1 MSSRFPPSS
10 GFNSRDRSPQRFG
23 DRRPPVGPRGPD
35 DGPAPFGRDPPRGPR
50 ALVDSPRGGHFGGRG
65 RGYGRGDFRDRDP
78 RDRDRDRDFRD
89 NRDGP
94 PFRRDMDR
102 DWVRRDREFDPRDN
116 RIGFG
121 RGRSRS
127 PTRDF
132 RDIREPPGRD
142 FDLARM
148 RRNSRDS
155 IISASSGGPEGPPPN
170 GGHIHRGGIRGRGRG
185 DWEGGRGRG
194 RPSFLDD
201 RDLFRRRS
209 RSREQW
215 RGRDRMVDRDR
226 DRDMD
231 RDRALD
237 RDRMMDRDRDR
248 DLPRPRDR
256 DRELDRDLDRRDRF
270 DRREDWDNRRP
281 DREDRDR
288 PVDFWKRDRP
298 PSRAASRA
306 ASGST
311 TSSHPTTAPGPGPGP
326 TLADRLPD
334 HPQVDH
340 GRKPSGIPIIPTLEP
355 TRDPERNDPRA
366 TGARPDAIRLDTG
379 RPDAP
384 RPDVVRPVNVQP
396 DAPRPDAARADAVR
410 PVNVRPDAPRPD
422 ASRPDAPRPDVVRP
436 VNVRPDAPR
445 PDAPRPV
452 AVSPVN
458 VRPDAPRPDA
468 SRPDA
473 PRPDAP
479 RPDVVRPVN
488 VRPDADRPDAPRPDV
503 VRPVNVRPDAPRPDA
518 ARADAVRP
526 VDIRPDA
533 SRPDAARP
541 DAVRPVNVRPD
552 APRPDT
558 SRPDASRPDAPR
570 PDFVR
575 PINVRPDAP
584 RPDAPRSD
592 APRPDD
598 VRPDAARSGAPRPH
612 SRPDV
617 VRPDAIRPDAMK
629 NPPIIRNS
637 PPPAAPQV
645 PAFGSVAAHITNA
658 SNKDFS
664 DQRTASNS
672 TFPAE
677 RDQHAVPQ
685 WQPPQPPTGPKA
697 ERTDITQPLEPCSRF
712 EGPQEVGKQR
722 IAPPRLP
729 KPTTNLPDVSPP
741 TAPAA
746 MTRLDSGVGPNE
758 GFAAGRSNSLT
769 SSPTFAR
776 IPPPAPRALSR
787 EPSMSPRMQSSG
799 IPTGPRAL
807 KWNPSPRGRKGSK
820 QWVRPGYGRT
830 PSIPN
835 ALPKHEPV
843 DESEGVSF
851 TNEATRPLLPVEID
865 EPESGEILPHDHAR
879 EPSPVSPSL
888 NLPLRRSLSAVD
900 IQTSDANEPSGKGGI
915 DKPALIPDF
924 EGSSDEE
931 DGENIVFTQEYL
943 DERKRIFEKDMES
956 LRAELPPSPLEDS
969 AIVALLLKIQLLGM
983 VANEETAEPP
993 VEPLAEPALER
1004 PVDPL
1009 PSVEDEESADHPST
1023 ERVVSFASTPPEP
1036 DPEPITE
1043 TIIPPVVPPDE
1054 VTVEGLP
1061 FLHSGPP
1068 TPISDMDVYHDN
1080 IATQSRLRDAFSTQ
1094 LSKVQAETFRKNAIL
1109 RDEYVSHYKLWRMA
1123 IWELDRMKDKKSV
1136 TPGPASP
1143 PVSTVA
1149 TTPAPMPEGREG
1161 RRYKGNSELD
1171 FLNALKASEISAQEE
1186 LERRRIKMATA
1197 RPDLGREAIIPNML
1211 EPREVKA
1218 RIYKDVNNTIECN
1231 RALDVFGFAPPP
1243 NDFTPEEHM
1252 IFTDAFMAH
1261 PKQWGKIA
1269 ESLPGR
1275 NFQQCIVHYYLT
1287 KEEIK
1292 YKAKLSKRWSKRK
1305 GTRKGPR
1312 PKSNALI
1319 ADLSVVKPD
1328 FVGEDEPPAVTDTG
1342 RPRRAAAPT
1351 FGESAEAE
1359 SVPVGRRTQLGKDGE
1374 PVERSSRRGARGG
1387 GTRGGRR
1394 AKTATQPDPKTQV
1407 ATPQGSLPPIVSPAP
1422 LHPGSEIELVPDHI
1436 MEGYEARERERA
1448 EKESLTP
1455 IPRGRVGRGR
1465 AKEGVYVFES
1475 TEVEP
1480 SLATKQHETGYGS
1493 LQPTSYWSVPE
1504 QRDFPALL
1512 GHFGRDFEGISG
1524 WMKTKTT
1531 VMVKNFYQR
1540 RLDSGQKD
1548 FELILTDAEEKKAR
1562 GEPTGPLPI
1571 PSVAPK
1577 RRYEATPSSIIPRP
1591 LAPHGDPMAE
1601 VDEIRFPKGKA
1612 VGLSPQPMSLHGRPP
1627 SDKERNVGRY
1637 QPLAQASAASPVPS
1651 TATLI
1656 EESTRA
1662 IRAQGGPSHR
1672 IQGPRLGYFTEDRRD
1687 SSVLP
1692 HATARTQD
1700 LPMSSRHPGSL
1711 PPDMGRMEPLSAQ
1724 GYMPAQQPTSLLSS
1738 THSRHPSLTQP
1749 PGSPTQQLRP
1759 ELDISSVH
1767 RDPFAQRPYYSLA
1780 GQPIGLA
1787 QSPRPG
1793 LSPVKDVPRQSA
1805 TPAPDATRQV
1815 PAKRS
1820 NIMSILNDEPEE
1832 PQPRKRFA
1840 SEQAPS
1846 APGATPGIN
1855 PRPVYQTGAPPRHED
1870 TIISGMSQKPS
1881 SYAQQSQYQPS
1892 SRGYDYPGY
1901 GPPHGGSGTTAN
1913 NDWVARFDPRAQQT
1927 PPQPQAQS
1935 LPSQQQQSGRQ
1946 GSYSSYAATPSQ
1958 SSVPLT
1964 NLPVPSPAPTPPPTS
1979 ASQRSAYPNVFSQ
1992 ASSAQPP
1999 MASGSRDMAPQPTSY
2014 RQGSPGPR
2022 SSMAYGSRQDPPTPA
2037 QSSASLYGMH
2047 PRQSATQNAVQSH
2060 SYQQHVQTMV
2070 SGSHQPQSHRSTPV
2084 NLPGAS
2090 SQYGHNTPP
2099 PQSQAGRSM
2108 ASLASLGRSYTPPS
2122 ALHPSMSGGTMSSYA
2137 PPQSST
2143 PGSIPPL
2150 HQRPTGSLGDTGST
2164 PTHHRVYS
2172 HGSAQGGLPPPSQP
2186 PR

>member
-35 DGPAPFGRDPPRGPR
+35 DGPTPFGRDPPRGPR

-94 PFRRDMDR
+94 PFRRDLDR
-102 DWVRRDREFDPRDN
+102 DWVRRDRDFDPRDN

-132 RDIREPPGRD
+132 RDIRELPGRD
-142 FDLARM
+142 FDLVRM

-170 GGHIHRGGIRGRGRG
+170 GGHIHRGGMRGRGRG
-185 DWEGGRGRG
+185 DWDGGRGRG
-194 RPSFLDD
+194 RPPFLDD

-209 RSREQW
+209 RSREPW

-231 RDRALD
+231 RDRVLD

-298 PSRAASRA
+298 PSRADSRA

-311 TSSHPTTAPGPGPGP
+311 TSSHPPTAPGPGPAPALG
-326 TLADRLPD
+326 DRLSD

-340 GRKPSGIPIIPTLEP
+340 GRKPSTIPSTAALEP
-355 TRDPERNDPRA
+355 TRDSERNDPVGVRSSA
-366 TGARPDAIRLDTG
+366 IRPDPSRPDPSRPDPSRPDPSRPDPSRPDPSRPDPSRPDAVRPDPARPDPARPDPARPDAVRPDPNRLDSV
-379 RPDAP
+379 RPDA
-384 RPDVVRPVNVQP
+384 RPDLTRP
-396 DAPRPDAARADAVR
+396 DAVR
-410 PVNVRPDAPRPD
+410 PEPTRPEPTRSEPTRSEPTRPEPTRPEPTRPEPTRPEPTRPEPTRPEPTRLDSVRPDARQDSPRLDAPHPDTRPDAPRPD
-422 ASRPDAPRPDVVRP
+422 AV
-436 VNVRPDAPR
+436 
-445 PDAPRPV
+445 
-452 AVSPVN
+452 
-458 VRPDAPRPDA
+458 
-468 SRPDA
+468 
-473 PRPDAP
+473 
-479 RPDVVRPVN
+479 
-488 VRPDADRPDAPRPDV
+488 
-503 VRPVNVRPDAPRPDA
+503 
-518 ARADAVRP
+518 
-526 VDIRPDA
+526 
-533 SRPDAARP
+533 
-541 DAVRPVNVRPD
+541 
-552 APRPDT
+552 
-558 SRPDASRPDAPR
+558 
-570 PDFVR
+570 
-575 PINVRPDAP
+575 
-584 RPDAPRSD
+584 
-592 APRPDD
+592 
-598 VRPDAARSGAPRPH
+598 
-612 SRPDV
+612 
-617 VRPDAIRPDAMK
+617 RPDAMK
-629 NPPIIRNS
+629 SPGPITRNS

-645 PAFGSVAAHITNA
+645 PAFGSVTAPITNA
-658 SNKDFS
+658 SVNKDSS
-664 DQRTASNS
+664 DPRTEPISS
-672 TFPAE
+672 FHTE
-677 RDQHAVPQ
+677 RDRYEVPQ
-685 WQPPQPPTGPKA
+685 HQPAQPPTGPKA
-697 ERTDITQPLEPCSRF
+697 ERTEITQPFEPRSRL
-712 EGPQEVGKQR
+712 EGPREAGKQQV
-722 IAPPRLP
+722 APPRLS
-729 KPTTNLPDVSPP
+729 KPSINFPDGSPP

-746 MTRLDSGVGPNE
+746 MTRPDSGIGPNE
-758 GFAAGRSNSLT
+758 GFGAGRSNSLT

-787 EPSMSPRMQSSG
+787 EPSMSPRMKSSN

-807 KWNPSPRGRKGSK
+807 QWKAPSPRGRKGSK

-830 PSIPN
+830 PSLPN
-835 ALPKHEPV
+835 ALPKQEPI
-843 DESEGVSF
+843 DESEGVSPS
-851 TNEATRPLLPVEID
+851 NEVTRSLLPPETD
-865 EPESGEILPHDHAR
+865 EPESGEILPHEPAT

-888 NLPLRRSLSAVD
+888 TLPLRRSSSAAD
-900 IQTSDANEPSGKGGI
+900 IQTADVNEPSEQGGT

-969 AIVALLLKIQLLGM
+969 AIVALLIKIQLLGM
-983 VANEETAEPP
+983 VANEQTVEHPPKPRAEQ
-993 VEPLAEPALER
+993 VLDR

-1009 PSVEDEESADHPST
+1009 PSVEDDEVTNHPST
-1023 ERVVSFASTPPEP
+1023 ERVVSFASTLPGRE
-1036 DPEPITE
+1036 PEPIVE
-1043 TIIPPVVPPDE
+1043 TIIPPVVPPAE

-1061 FLHSGPP
+1061 FLRSGPP
-1068 TPISDMDVYHDN
+1068 TPISDLDVYHEN
-1080 IATQSRLRDAFSTQ
+1080 IATQNHLRDTFSTE
-1094 LSKVQAETFRKNAIL
+1094 LSKVQAEAFRKNTLL

-1123 IWELDRMKDKKSV
+1123 IWELDRMKDKKSM
-1136 TPGPASP
+1136 TPGPTSLPASTAP
-1143 PVSTVA
+1143 

-1218 RIYKDVNNTIECN
+1218 RIYKDVNNTIECD
-1231 RALDVFGFAPPP
+1231 RALDVFGFVPPP
-1243 NDFTPEEHM
+1243 NDFTPEEHI

-1261 PKQWGKIA
+1261 PKRWGKIA

-1292 YKAKLSKRWSKRK
+1292 YKAKLNQRWSKRGK

-1319 ADLSVVKPD
+1319 ADLGVVKPD
-1328 FVGEDEPPAVTDTG
+1328 FVGEEEPPAVTDTG

-1351 FGESAEAE
+1351 FGDSTEAE
-1359 SVPVGRRTQLGKDGE
+1359 SAPVGRRGQLGKDSE
-1374 PVERSSRRGARGG
+1374 PVERSSTRRGGRGG

-1394 AKTATQPDPKTQV
+1394 AKTTAQPDPKAQV
-1407 ATPQGSLPPIVSPAP
+1407 AVPQGDPPPIVPPAS
-1422 LHPGSEIELVPDHI
+1422 LHPGSEMELAPDHI
-1436 MEGYEARERERA
+1436 LEGYEARERERS
-1448 EKESLTP
+1448 EKESLP
-1455 IPRGRVGRGR
+1455 PMPRGRVGRGR

-1480 SLATKQHETGYGS
+1480 PLAAKQLETGYGS

-1512 GHFGRDFEGISG
+1512 GHFGRDFEGISA

-1548 FELILTDAEEKKAR
+1548 FELIATDAEEKKAR
-1562 GEPTGPLPI
+1562 GEATGPLPV

-1591 LAPHGDPMAE
+1591 LAPHGDPMTE
-1601 VDEIRFPKGKA
+1601 IDEIRFPKGKP
-1612 VGLSPQPMSLHGRPP
+1612 VGVSPQPMSLHGRPP
-1627 SDKERNVGRY
+1627 SDKDRNAGRY

-1672 IQGPRLGYFTEDRRD
+1672 IQGGPRLGYFTEERRD
-1687 SSVLP
+1687 SSTLP
-1692 HATARTQD
+1692 HATSRSQE
-1700 LPMSSRHPGSL
+1700 LPISSRHPGSM
-1711 PPDMGRMEPLSAQ
+1711 PSDMTRMEPLSAQ
-1724 GYMPAQQPTSLLSS
+1724 TYMPTQQPTSLLSS

-1759 ELDISSVH
+1759 ELDIASVH

-1780 GQPIGLA
+1780 GQPMGLA

-1793 LSPVKDVPRQSA
+1793 LSPVKDVPRPSA

-1840 SEQAPS
+1840 GEQTLS
-1846 APGATPGIN
+1846 STGATTGIN
-1855 PRPVYQTGAPPRHED
+1855 PRPVYQASGPPRHED
-1870 TIISGMSQKPS
+1870 TIMSGMPQKPS
-1881 SYAQQSQYQPS
+1881 SYAQQTQYQPS
-1892 SRGYDYPGY
+1892 SRYPEYPGY
-1901 GPPHGGSGTTAN
+1901 GPPHGGSGTSAN
-1913 NDWVARFDPRAQQT
+1913 NDWMARFDPRAQQT

-1935 LPSQQQQSGRQ
+1935 LPPQQQQRGRQ

-1958 SSVPLT
+1958 SSLT
-1964 NLPVPSPAPTPPPTS
+1964 NLPAPSPAPTPPPTN

-1992 ASSAQPP
+1992 ASAQPP
-1999 MASGSRDMAPQPTSY
+1999 MASGSRDMASQPASY
-2014 RQGSPGPR
+2014 RQASPGPR

-2047 PRQSATQNAVQSH
+2047 PRQSATPNPVQQH

-2084 NLPGAS
+2084 NLPNAS

-2122 ALHPSMSGGTMSSYA
+2122 ALHPSMSGGTIGGYA
-2137 PPQSST
+2137 PQST
-2143 PGSIPPL
+2143 APGSMPPL
-2150 HQRPTGSLGDTGST
+2150 HQRPPGSLGDTVST

>member
-23 DRRPPVGPRGPD
+23 DRRPPIGPRGPD

-65 RGYGRGDFRDRDP
+65 RGYGRGDFRDRDRDP
-78 RDRDRDRDFRD
+78 RERDRDREFRD

-102 DWVRRDREFDPRDN
+102 EWVRRDRDFDPRDN

-142 FDLARM
+142 FDLVRM

-170 GGHIHRGGIRGRGRG
+170 GGHIHRGGMRGRGRG

-194 RPSFLDD
+194 RPPFLDD
-201 RDLFRRRS
+201 RDIFRRRS
-209 RSREQW
+209 RSREPW

-270 DRREDWDNRRP
+270 DRRDDWDNRRP

-288 PVDFWKRDRP
+288 PVDFWKRERP
-298 PSRAASRA
+298 PSRADSRA

-311 TSSHPTTAPGPGPGP
+311 TSSHPPTAPGPGPGP
-326 TLADRLPD
+326 AIADRLSD
-334 HPQVDH
+334 HTQVDH
-340 GRKPSGIPIIPTLEP
+340 GRKPPSIPSTAALEP
-355 TRDPERNDPRA
+355 TRDSERNDPVAVRPSTRPDA
-366 TGARPDAIRLDTG
+366 VRPDPLRPDAARPDAIR
-379 RPDAP
+379 P
-384 RPDVVRPVNVQP
+384 
-396 DAPRPDAARADAVR
+396 DAVR
-410 PVNVRPDAPRPD
+410 PDAVRPYAPRLD
-422 ASRPDAPRPDVVRP
+422 AVRSDA
-436 VNVRPDAPR
+436 
-445 PDAPRPV
+445 
-452 AVSPVN
+452 
-458 VRPDAPRPDA
+458 
-468 SRPDA
+468 
-473 PRPDAP
+473 
-479 RPDVVRPVN
+479 
-488 VRPDADRPDAPRPDV
+488 
-503 VRPVNVRPDAPRPDA
+503 RPDAPRPDA
-518 ARADAVRP
+518 AR
-526 VDIRPDA
+526 
-533 SRPDAARP
+533 
-541 DAVRPVNVRPD
+541 
-552 APRPDT
+552 
-558 SRPDASRPDAPR
+558 
-570 PDFVR
+570 
-575 PINVRPDAP
+575 
-584 RPDAPRSD
+584 
-592 APRPDD
+592 
-598 VRPDAARSGAPRPH
+598 
-612 SRPDV
+612 
-617 VRPDAIRPDAMK
+617 PDAMK
-629 NPPIIRNS
+629 NPGPIIRNS

-645 PAFGSVAAHITNA
+645 PAFGSVTAPITNVS
-658 SNKDFS
+658 SNKDTS
-664 DQRTASNS
+664 DQRTAPNS
-672 TFPAE
+672 TFPTE
-677 RDQHAVPQ
+677 RDRYEVLQR
-685 WQPPQPPTGPKA
+685 QPAQPPTGPKA
-697 ERTDITQPLEPCSRF
+697 ERTEITQPLEPRSRP
-712 EGPQEVGKQR
+712 EGPREAGKQQV
-722 IAPPRLP
+722 AHHRLS
-729 KPTTNLPDVSPP
+729 KPSINFPDVSPP

-746 MTRLDSGVGPNE
+746 MTRPDSGVGPNE
-758 GFAAGRSNSLT
+758 GFGGARSNSLT

-787 EPSMSPRMQSSG
+787 EPSMSPRMQPSG
-799 IPTGPRAL
+799 IPTGPRAFQW
-807 KWNPSPRGRKGSK
+807 KAPSPRGRKGSK

-835 ALPKHEPV
+835 TLPKQEPA
-843 DESEGVSF
+843 DESEGVSPA
-851 TNEATRPLLPVEID
+851 NETTQPLLPPEID
-865 EPESGEILPHDHAR
+865 EPESGEILPHEPAR

-888 NLPLRRSLSAVD
+888 NLPLRRSLSVVD
-900 IQTSDANEPSGKGGI
+900 VQTSDAKEPSEQGGT
-915 DKPALIPDF
+915 DKPALIPNF

-983 VANEETAEPP
+983 VANEER
-993 VEPLAEPALER
+993 VERVLGR
-1004 PVDPL
+1004 SVDPL
-1009 PSVEDEESADHPST
+1009 PSVEDEESAEHPST
-1023 ERVVSFASTPPEP
+1023 ERVVPFASTIPERE
-1036 DPEPITE
+1036 PEPISE
-1043 TIIPPVVPPDE
+1043 TIIPPVVPPGE
-1054 VTVEGLP
+1054 VTVESLP

-1068 TPISDMDVYHDN
+1068 TPISDMDVYHEN
-1080 IATQSRLRDAFSTQ
+1080 IATQNRLKGTFSTE
-1094 LSKVQAETFRKNAIL
+1094 LSKVQAEVFRKNAVL

-1143 PVSTVA
+1143 PVSTVP

-1186 LERRRIKMATA
+1186 IERRRIKMATA
-1197 RPDLGREAIIPNML
+1197 RPDLGREAVIPNML

-1231 RALDVFGFAPPP
+1231 RALDVFGFVPPP
-1243 NDFTPEEHM
+1243 NDFTPEEHV

-1261 PKQWGKIA
+1261 PKRWGKIA

-1292 YKAKLSKRWSKRK
+1292 YKAKLNKRWSKRGK

-1319 ADLSVVKPD
+1319 ADLGVVKPD
-1328 FVGEDEPPAVTDTG
+1328 FVGEEEPPAVTDTG

-1351 FGESAEAE
+1351 FGDSTEVESA
-1359 SVPVGRRTQLGKDGE
+1359 PVGRRVQLGKDGE
-1374 PVERSSRRGARGG
+1374 PVERSSTRRGGRGG

-1394 AKTATQPDPKTQV
+1394 VKTATQPDPKAQAV
-1407 ATPQGSLPPIVSPAP
+1407 MPQGNLPPIVPPAP
-1422 LHPGSEIELVPDHI
+1422 LHPGSEMELVSDHVL
-1436 MEGYEARERERA
+1436 EGYEARERERS
-1448 EKESLTP
+1448 EKESLPP

-1480 SLATKQHETGYGS
+1480 SLATKQLESGYGS

-1512 GHFGRDFEGISG
+1512 AHFGRDFEGISAF
-1524 WMKTKTT
+1524 MKTKTT

-1562 GEPTGPLPI
+1562 GEATGPVPI

-1591 LAPHGDPMAE
+1591 LAPHGDPMTE
-1601 VDEIRFPKGKA
+1601 VDEIRFPKGKP

-1627 SDKERNVGRY
+1627 SDKDRNVGRY

-1672 IQGPRLGYFTEDRRD
+1672 IQGPRLGYFTEERRE

-1692 HATARTQD
+1692 HATSRAQE
-1700 LPMSSRHPGSL
+1700 LPMSSRHPGSV
-1711 PPDMGRMEPLSAQ
+1711 PTEMARMEPLSAQ
-1724 GYMPAQQPTSLLSS
+1724 AYMPAQQPTSLLSS
-1738 THSRHPSLTQP
+1738 THSRHASLTQT

-1767 RDPFAQRPYYSLA
+1767 RDPFAQIPYYSLA
-1780 GQPIGLA
+1780 GQPMGLA

-1793 LSPVKDVPRQSA
+1793 LSPVKDVPRPSA

-1840 SEQAPS
+1840 SEQAPF

-1855 PRPVYQTGAPPRHED
+1855 PRPVYQASGPPRHED
-1870 TIISGMSQKPS
+1870 SIMPSMPQKPS
-1881 SYAQQSQYQPS
+1881 GYAQQSQYQTS
-1892 SRGYDYPGY
+1892 SRGHSEYPGY
-1901 GPPHGGSGTTAN
+1901 GPPHGGSGTSAN
-1913 NDWVARFDPRAQQT
+1913 NDWMARFDPRAQQT

-1935 LPSQQQQSGRQ
+1935 LPPQQQQSGRQ

-1958 SSVPLT
+1958 SSLT
-1964 NLPVPSPAPTPPPTS
+1964 NLPAPSPAPTPPPTN

-1992 ASSAQPP
+1992 GSSAQPP
-1999 MASGSRDMAPQPTSY
+1999 TASGSRDVASQPASY
-2014 RQGSPGPR
+2014 RPGSPGPR
-2022 SSMAYGSRQDPPTPA
+2022 SSMAYVSRQDPPTPA

-2047 PRQSATQNAVQSH
+2047 PRQSATPNPVQPH

-2084 NLPGAS
+2084 NLAGAS

-2099 PQSQAGRSM
+2099 PQSQSGRSM

-2122 ALHPSMSGGTMSSYA
+2122 ALHPSMSGGTMGSYA
-2137 PPQSST
+2137 PPQSSA

-2150 HQRPTGSLGDTGST
+2150 QQRPAGSLGDTVST

>member
-35 DGPAPFGRDPPRGPR
+35 DGPAHFGRDPPRGPR

-102 DWVRRDREFDPRDN
+102 DWVRRDRDFDPRDN

-132 RDIREPPGRD
+132 RDIREPLGRD
-142 FDLARM
+142 FDLVRM

-155 IISASSGGPEGPPPN
+155 IMSASSGGPEGPPPN
-170 GGHIHRGGIRGRGRG
+170 GGHIHRGGMRGRGRG

-194 RPSFLDD
+194 RPPFLDD

-281 DREDRDR
+281 DREDHRAA
-288 PVDFWKRDRP
+288 DFWKRDRP
-298 PSRAASRA
+298 PSRADSRA

-311 TSSHPTTAPGPGPGP
+311 TSSHPPIAPGPGPS
-326 TLADRLPD
+326 LVDRLPD

-340 GRKPSGIPIIPTLEP
+340 GRKPSTVPSIPNLEP
-355 TRDPERNDPRA
+355 TRDSERDDPVAVRA
-366 TGARPDAIRLDTG
+366 SAGRPDAIRLDVI

-384 RPDVVRPVNVQP
+384 RPDVVRPDTV
-396 DAPRPDAARADAVR
+396 RPDAL
-410 PVNVRPDAPRPD
+410 RPDAPRQDDPRPD
-422 ASRPDAPRPDVVRP
+422 ALRPDAPRM
-436 VNVRPDAPR
+436 
-445 PDAPRPV
+445 
-452 AVSPVN
+452 
-458 VRPDAPRPDA
+458 
-468 SRPDA
+468 
-473 PRPDAP
+473 
-479 RPDVVRPVN
+479 
-488 VRPDADRPDAPRPDV
+488 
-503 VRPVNVRPDAPRPDA
+503 
-518 ARADAVRP
+518 DAVR
-526 VDIRPDA
+526 
-533 SRPDAARP
+533 
-541 DAVRPVNVRPD
+541 
-552 APRPDT
+552 
-558 SRPDASRPDAPR
+558 
-570 PDFVR
+570 
-575 PINVRPDAP
+575 
-584 RPDAPRSD
+584 SD
-592 APRPDD
+592 AT
-598 VRPDAARSGAPRPH
+598 
-612 SRPDV
+612 
-617 VRPDAIRPDAMK
+617 K
-629 NPPIIRNS
+629 NLPLIRNS

-645 PAFGSVAAHITNA
+645 PAFGSVAAPITSAPNRD
-658 SNKDFS
+658 SS
-664 DQRTASNS
+664 DQRTAPNS
-672 TFPAE
+672 AFPTE
-677 RDQHAVPQ
+677 RDRSEVPQ
-685 WQPPQPPTGPKA
+685 RQPAQPPTGPKA
-697 ERTDITQPLEPCSRF
+697 ERTDITQPVESRSRF
-712 EGPQEVGKQR
+712 EGPWEAGKQQ
-722 IAPPRLP
+722 AASPRP
-729 KPTTNLPDVSPP
+729 FKPTTNLPDVTPP
-741 TAPAA
+741 TGPAA
-746 MTRLDSGVGPNE
+746 MTRQDSSVGPNE
-758 GFAAGRSNSLT
+758 AFGAGRSNSLT
-769 SSPTFAR
+769 SSPTFTR

-807 KWNPSPRGRKGSK
+807 QWNPSPRGRKGSK

-835 ALPKHEPV
+835 ALPKQEPV
-843 DESEGVSF
+843 DESEGVSPAS
-851 TNEATRPLLPVEID
+851 EATRSLLPPHID
-865 EPESGEILPHDHAR
+865 EPESGEILPHKPAR

-888 NLPLRRSLSAVD
+888 NLPSRRSLSAVD
-900 IQTSDANEPSGKGGI
+900 IQTIDVNEPSEKRGTE
-915 DKPALIPDF
+915 KPSLIPDF
-924 EGSSDEE
+924 EGSSDED
-931 DGENIVFTQEYL
+931 DGEKIIFTQEYL

-956 LRAELPPSPLEDS
+956 LRAELPPPPLEDS
-969 AIVALLLKIQLLGM
+969 AVVALLLKIQLLGM
-983 VANEETAEPP
+983 VADEQTIER
-993 VEPLAEPALER
+993 PLAALAERVLER

-1009 PSVEDEESADHPST
+1009 PSVEDEEATDHPST
-1023 ERVVSFASTPPEP
+1023 ERVVSFVSTLPERE
-1036 DPEPITE
+1036 PEPITE
-1043 TIIPPVVPPDE
+1043 TIIPPVVRPGE
-1054 VTVEGLP
+1054 VTVESLP

-1068 TPISDMDVYHDN
+1068 TPISDMVVYHEN
-1080 IATQSRLRDAFSTQ
+1080 IATQNRLRDAFSKQ
-1094 LSKVQAETFRKNAIL
+1094 LSQWQAETFRKNAIL
-1109 RDEYVSHYKLWRMA
+1109 RDEYVSHYKHWRMA

-1143 PVSTVA
+1143 QVSTVP

-1231 RALDVFGFAPPP
+1231 RALDVFGFVPPP

-1305 GTRKGPR
+1305 GTKKGPR

-1328 FVGEDEPPAVTDTG
+1328 FVGEEEPPAVTDTG

-1359 SVPVGRRTQLGKDGE
+1359 SAPVGRRAQLGKDGE
-1374 PVERSSRRGARGG
+1374 PVERPSRRGGRGG
-1387 GTRGGRR
+1387 AARAARR
-1394 AKTATQPDPKTQV
+1394 VKTATQPDPKAQV
-1407 ATPQGSLPPIVSPAP
+1407 VASQGNLPPIVPPAP
-1422 LHPGSEIELVPDHI
+1422 VHPGSEVELPPDQI
-1436 MEGYEARERERA
+1436 LEGYESRERERA
-1448 EKESLTP
+1448 EKESSTP
-1455 IPRGRVGRGR
+1455 IPRGRVGRGKG
-1465 AKEGVYVFES
+1465 KEGVYIFES
-1475 TEVEP
+1475 TEVDP
-1480 SLATKQHETGYGS
+1480 SLTSKQLETGYGS

-1562 GEPTGPLPI
+1562 GEPTGPLPT

-1601 VDEIRFPKGKA
+1601 ADEIRFPKGKA

-1627 SDKERNVGRY
+1627 PDKERNVGRY

-1692 HATARTQD
+1692 HVTSRTQE
-1700 LPMSSRHPGSL
+1700 LPMSTRHSGSM
-1711 PPDMGRMEPLSAQ
+1711 PSDMPRMEPLSAQ
-1724 GYMPAQQPTSLLSS
+1724 GYMPAQQQTSLLSS
-1738 THSRHPSLTQP
+1738 AHSRHPSLTQP

-1759 ELDISSVH
+1759 ELDVSSVH

-1780 GQPIGLA
+1780 GQPMGLA
-1787 QSPRPG
+1787 QSPRPV
-1793 LSPVKDVPRQSA
+1793 LSPVKDVPRPSA

-1840 SEQAPS
+1840 SEQAPT
-1846 APGATPGIN
+1846 APGVTTGLN
-1855 PRPVYQTGAPPRHED
+1855 TRPVYQAGATPRHED
-1870 TIISGMSQKPS
+1870 TIMSGMSQKPPG
-1881 SYAQQSQYQPS
+1881 YAQQSQYQPS
-1892 SRGYDYPGY
+1892 SRGYEYPGY
-1901 GPPHGGSGTTAN
+1901 GTPHGGSGTSAN
-1913 NDWVARFDPRAQQT
+1913 NDWMARFDPRAQQT

-1946 GSYSSYAATPSQ
+1946 GSYSSYTATPSQ

-1964 NLPVPSPAPTPPPTS
+1964 NLPAPSPAPTPPPTN

-1992 ASSAQPP
+1992 ASSAQAP
-1999 MASGSRDMAPQPTSY
+1999 MPSGSRDMTSQPTSY

-2022 SSMAYGSRQDPPTPA
+2022 SSIPYGSRQDPPTPG

-2047 PRQSATQNAVQSH
+2047 SRQSATPTAVQSH

-2137 PPQSST
+2137 PPQSSG

-2150 HQRPTGSLGDTGST
+2150 HQRPSGSLGDTVST

-2172 HGSAQGGLPPPSQP
+2172 HGSAQGGLPPSQP
-2186 PR
+2186 R

>member
-1 MSSRFPPSS
+1 MSSRFPH
-10 GFNSRDRSPQRFG
+10 
-23 DRRPPVGPRGPD
+23 RPGSIPVTVLRID
-35 DGPAPFGRDPPRGPR
+35 LETVAPDPPRGPR

-65 RGYGRGDFRDRDP
+65 RGYGRGDFRDRDRDP

-102 DWVRRDREFDPRDN
+102 DWVRRDRDFDPRDN

-142 FDLARM
+142 FDLVRM

-155 IISASSGGPEGPPPN
+155 IISASSGGPEGPPPS
-170 GGHIHRGGIRGRGRG
+170 GGHMHRGGMRGRGRG

-194 RPSFLDD
+194 RPPFLDD

-209 RSREQW
+209 RSREPW

-298 PSRAASRA
+298 PSRADSRA

-311 TSSHPTTAPGPGPGP
+311 TSSHPPTAPGPGAGP
-326 TLADRLPD
+326 ALADRLSD

-340 GRKPSGIPIIPTLEP
+340 ARKPSIIPSTAVQEP
-355 TRDPERNDPRA
+355 TRDSERSDPVAVRPSG
-366 TGARPDAIRLDTG
+366 TRPDAV
-379 RPDAP
+379 
-384 RPDVVRPVNVQP
+384 RPDVVRPDP
-396 DAPRPDAARADAVR
+396 ARPDAVR
-410 PVNVRPDAPRPD
+410 PHAPRLDAPRL
-422 ASRPDAPRPDVVRP
+422 
-436 VNVRPDAPR
+436 
-445 PDAPRPV
+445 
-452 AVSPVN
+452 
-458 VRPDAPRPDA
+458 
-468 SRPDA
+468 
-473 PRPDAP
+473 
-479 RPDVVRPVN
+479 
-488 VRPDADRPDAPRPDV
+488 
-503 VRPVNVRPDAPRPDA
+503 DA
-518 ARADAVRP
+518 A
-526 VDIRPDA
+526 
-533 SRPDAARP
+533 RPDAARP
-541 DAVRPVNVRPD
+541 DAVRPDARPD
-552 APRPDT
+552 APRL
-558 SRPDASRPDAPR
+558 DA
-570 PDFVR
+570 
-575 PINVRPDAP
+575 
-584 RPDAPRSD
+584 
-592 APRPDD
+592 
-598 VRPDAARSGAPRPH
+598 
-612 SRPDV
+612 
-617 VRPDAIRPDAMK
+617 VRPDAIK
-629 NPPIIRNS
+629 NAGPIIRNS

-645 PAFGSVAAHITNA
+645 PAFGSVTAPITNV
-658 SNKDFS
+658 STSKDTS
-664 DQRTASNS
+664 DQPTARNS
-672 TFPAE
+672 TFPTE
-677 RDQHAVPQ
+677 GDRHGVLQR
-685 WQPPQPPTGPKA
+685 QPAQPPTGPKA
-697 ERTDITQPLEPCSRF
+697 ERTEITQPLEPRSRPD
-712 EGPQEVGKQR
+712 GPREAGKQQ
-722 IAPPRLP
+722 IAPHRLS
-729 KPTTNLPDVSPP
+729 KPSIHFPDVSPP

-746 MTRLDSGVGPNE
+746 MTRPDSGVGPNE
-758 GFAAGRSNSLT
+758 GFGGGRSNSLT

-787 EPSMSPRMQSSG
+787 EPSMSPRMQPSG

-807 KWNPSPRGRKGSK
+807 QWKASSPRGRKGSK

-835 ALPKHEPV
+835 ALPKQEPV
-843 DESEGVSF
+843 DEGEDASPADETTQPF
-851 TNEATRPLLPVEID
+851 LPHETD
-865 EPESGEILPHDHAR
+865 EPESGEILPHEPVR
-879 EPSPVSPSL
+879 EPSPASPSL
-888 NLPLRRSLSAVD
+888 NLPPRRSLSAVD
-900 IQTSDANEPSGKGGI
+900 VQTSDVNELSEQGGT

-956 LRAELPPSPLEDS
+956 LRAELPPSPLEDP
-969 AIVALLLKIQLLGM
+969 AIVTLLLKIQLLGM
-983 VANEETAEPP
+983 VANEHNVEPSP
-993 VEPLAEPALER
+993 EPLAERVLER

-1009 PSVEDEESADHPST
+1009 PSVEDEEPADHPAT
-1023 ERVVSFASTPPEP
+1023 ERVVSFASTRPERE
-1036 DPEPITE
+1036 PEPISE
-1043 TIIPPVVPPDE
+1043 TIIPPVVPPGE
-1054 VTVEGLP
+1054 VTVQNLP

-1068 TPISDMDVYHDN
+1068 TPISDMDVYHEN
-1080 IATQSRLRDAFSTQ
+1080 IATQNRLRDTFSTE
-1094 LSKVQAETFRKNAIL
+1094 LSKVQAEVFRKNALL

-1123 IWELDRMKDKKSV
+1123 IWELDRMKEKKSV

-1197 RPDLGREAIIPNML
+1197 RPDLGREAVIPNML
-1211 EPREVKA
+1211 EPREAKA

-1231 RALDVFGFAPPP
+1231 RALDVFGFVPPP
-1243 NDFTPEEHM
+1243 NDFTPEEHV

-1261 PKQWGKIA
+1261 PKRWGKIA

-1292 YKAKLSKRWSKRK
+1292 YKAKLNKRWSKRGK

-1319 ADLSVVKPD
+1319 ADLGVVKPD

-1351 FGESAEAE
+1351 FGDSTTEAE
-1359 SVPVGRRTQLGKDGE
+1359 SAPLGRRGQLGKDGE
-1374 PVERSSRRGARGG
+1374 TVERPSTRRGGRGG

-1394 AKTATQPDPKTQV
+1394 VKTTTQPDPKAQ
-1407 ATPQGSLPPIVSPAP
+1407 ATVPQGNLPPVVPPAP
-1422 LHPGSEIELVPDHI
+1422 LHPGGEMELVSDHVL
-1436 MEGYEARERERA
+1436 EGYEARERERS
-1448 EKESLTP
+1448 EKESVPP

-1480 SLATKQHETGYGS
+1480 PLATKQLETGYGP

-1512 GHFGRDFEGISG
+1512 GHFGRDFEGISA

-1562 GEPTGPLPI
+1562 GEATGPLPI

-1601 VDEIRFPKGKA
+1601 ADEIRFPKGKP

-1627 SDKERNVGRY
+1627 SDKDRNVGRY

-1672 IQGPRLGYFTEDRRD
+1672 IQGPRLGTPDILAPSWLYAAGYGTDGTFICTG
-1687 SSVLP
+1687 LY
-1692 HATARTQD
+1692 ACTAA
-1700 LPMSSRHPGSL
+1700 SF
-1711 PPDMGRMEPLSAQ
+1711 
-1724 GYMPAQQPTSLLSS
+1724 
-1738 THSRHPSLTQP
+1738 
-1749 PGSPTQQLRP
+1749 SPF
-1759 ELDISSVH
+1759 V
-1767 RDPFAQRPYYSLA
+1767 DPFASRQLDTTPPARQLSSLDQNWTSRLFTA
-1780 GQPIGLA
+1780 IPLLKDPITR
-1787 QSPRPG
+1787 SR
-1793 LSPVKDVPRQSA
+1793 DVPRPSA

-1846 APGATPGIN
+1846 VPGVTTGIN
-1855 PRPVYQTGAPPRHED
+1855 SRPAYQASGPSRHED
-1870 TIISGMSQKPS
+1870 SIMSGMPHKPS
-1881 SYAQQSQYQPS
+1881 GYTQQSQYQPP
-1892 SRGYDYPGY
+1892 SRGYSEYPGY
-1901 GPPHGGSGTTAN
+1901 GGSATSAN
-1913 NDWVARFDPRAQQT
+1913 NDWMARFDPRAQQT
-1927 PPQPQAQS
+1927 PPQPPAQS
-1935 LPSQQQQSGRQ
+1935 LPPQQQQQQQQSGRQ
-1946 GSYSSYAATPSQ
+1946 GSYSSYAAPPSQ
-1958 SSVPLT
+1958 SSLT
-1964 NLPVPSPAPTPPPTS
+1964 NLPAPSPAPTPPPTN

-1992 ASSAQPP
+1992 GSSAQPP
-1999 MASGSRDMAPQPTSY
+1999 MASGSRDMTSQLASY
-2014 RQGSPGPR
+2014 RPGSPW
-2022 SSMAYGSRQDPPTPA
+2022 PTYY
-2037 QSSASLYGMH
+2037 LYGMH
-2047 PRQSATQNAVQSH
+2047 SRQSATPNPVQPH

-2084 NLPGAS
+2084 NLAGAS

-2122 ALHPSMSGGTMSSYA
+2122 ALHPSMSGGTMGSYA
-2137 PPQSST
+2137 PPQSSA

-2150 HQRPTGSLGDTGST
+2150 HQRPPGSLGDSVST

>member
-10 GFNSRDRSPQRFG
+10 GFNSRDRSPHRFG

-65 RGYGRGDFRDRDP
+65 RGYGRGDFRDRDRDP

-102 DWVRRDREFDPRDN
+102 DWVRRDRDFDPRDN

-142 FDLARM
+142 FDLVRM

-155 IISASSGGPEGPPPN
+155 IISASSGGPEGPPPS
-170 GGHIHRGGIRGRGRG
+170 GGHMHRGGMRGRGRG

-194 RPSFLDD
+194 RPPFLDD

-209 RSREQW
+209 RSREPW
-215 RGRDRMVDRDR
+215 H
-226 DRDMD
+226 
-231 RDRALD
+231 
-237 RDRMMDRDRDR
+237 
-248 DLPRPRDR
+248 
-256 DRELDRDLDRRDRF
+256 RDLDRRDRF

-298 PSRAASRA
+298 PSRADSRA

-311 TSSHPTTAPGPGPGP
+311 TSSHPPTAPGPGAGP
-326 TLADRLPD
+326 ALADRLSD

-340 GRKPSGIPIIPTLEP
+340 ARKPSIIPSTAVQEP
-355 TRDPERNDPRA
+355 TRDSERSDPVAVRPSG
-366 TGARPDAIRLDTG
+366 TRPDAV
-379 RPDAP
+379 
-384 RPDVVRPVNVQP
+384 RPDVVRPDP
-396 DAPRPDAARADAVR
+396 ARPDAVR
-410 PVNVRPDAPRPD
+410 PHAPRLDAPRL
-422 ASRPDAPRPDVVRP
+422 
-436 VNVRPDAPR
+436 
-445 PDAPRPV
+445 
-452 AVSPVN
+452 
-458 VRPDAPRPDA
+458 
-468 SRPDA
+468 
-473 PRPDAP
+473 
-479 RPDVVRPVN
+479 
-488 VRPDADRPDAPRPDV
+488 
-503 VRPVNVRPDAPRPDA
+503 
-518 ARADAVRP
+518 
-526 VDIRPDA
+526 
-533 SRPDAARP
+533 DAARP
-541 DAVRPVNVRPD
+541 DAVRPDARPD
-552 APRPDT
+552 APRL
-558 SRPDASRPDAPR
+558 DA
-570 PDFVR
+570 
-575 PINVRPDAP
+575 
-584 RPDAPRSD
+584 
-592 APRPDD
+592 
-598 VRPDAARSGAPRPH
+598 
-612 SRPDV
+612 
-617 VRPDAIRPDAMK
+617 VRPDAIK
-629 NPPIIRNS
+629 NAGPIIRNS

-645 PAFGSVAAHITNA
+645 PAFGSVTAPITNV
-658 SNKDFS
+658 SPSKDTS
-664 DQRTASNS
+664 DQPTARNS
-672 TFPAE
+672 TFPTE
-677 RDQHAVPQ
+677 GDRHGVLQR
-685 WQPPQPPTGPKA
+685 QPAQPPTGPKA
-697 ERTDITQPLEPCSRF
+697 ERTEITQPLEPRSRPD
-712 EGPQEVGKQR
+712 GPREAGKQQ
-722 IAPPRLP
+722 IAPHRLS
-729 KPTTNLPDVSPP
+729 KPSIHFPDVSPP

-746 MTRLDSGVGPNE
+746 MTRPDSGVGPNE
-758 GFAAGRSNSLT
+758 GFGGGRSNSLT

-787 EPSMSPRMQSSG
+787 EPSMSPRMQPSG

-807 KWNPSPRGRKGSK
+807 QWKASSPRGRKGSK

-835 ALPKHEPV
+835 ALPKQEPV
-843 DESEGVSF
+843 DEGEDASPADETTQPF
-851 TNEATRPLLPVEID
+851 LPHETD
-865 EPESGEILPHDHAR
+865 EPESGEILPHEPVR
-879 EPSPVSPSL
+879 EPSPASPSL
-888 NLPLRRSLSAVD
+888 NLPPRRSLSAVD
-900 IQTSDANEPSGKGGI
+900 VQTSDVNELSEQGGT

-956 LRAELPPSPLEDS
+956 LRAELPPSPLEDP
-969 AIVALLLKIQLLGM
+969 AIVTLLLKIQLLGM
-983 VANEETAEPP
+983 VANEHTVEPSP
-993 VEPLAEPALER
+993 EPLAERVLER

-1009 PSVEDEESADHPST
+1009 PSVEDEEPADHPAT
-1023 ERVVSFASTPPEP
+1023 ERVVSFASTRPERE
-1036 DPEPITE
+1036 PEPISE
-1043 TIIPPVVPPDE
+1043 TIIPPVVPPGE
-1054 VTVEGLP
+1054 VTVQNLP

-1068 TPISDMDVYHDN
+1068 TPISDMDVYHEN
-1080 IATQSRLRDAFSTQ
+1080 IATQNRLRDTFSTE
-1094 LSKVQAETFRKNAIL
+1094 LSKVQAEVFRKNALL

-1123 IWELDRMKDKKSV
+1123 IWELDRMKEKKSV

-1197 RPDLGREAIIPNML
+1197 RPDLGREAVIPNML
-1211 EPREVKA
+1211 EPREAKA

-1231 RALDVFGFAPPP
+1231 RALDVFGFVPPP
-1243 NDFTPEEHM
+1243 NDFTPEEHV

-1261 PKQWGKIA
+1261 PKRWGKIA

-1292 YKAKLSKRWSKRK
+1292 YKAKLNKRWSKRGK

-1319 ADLSVVKPD
+1319 ADLGVVKPD

-1351 FGESAEAE
+1351 FGDSTTEAE
-1359 SVPVGRRTQLGKDGE
+1359 SAPLGRRGQLGKDGE
-1374 PVERSSRRGARGG
+1374 TVERPSTRRGGRGG

-1394 AKTATQPDPKTQV
+1394 VKTTTQPDPKAQAIV
-1407 ATPQGSLPPIVSPAP
+1407 PQGNLPPVVPPAP
-1422 LHPGSEIELVPDHI
+1422 LHPGGEMELVSDHVL
-1436 MEGYEARERERA
+1436 EGYEARERERS
-1448 EKESLTP
+1448 EKESVPP

-1480 SLATKQHETGYGS
+1480 PLATKQLETGYGP

-1512 GHFGRDFEGISG
+1512 GHFGRDFEGISA

-1562 GEPTGPLPI
+1562 GEATGPLPI

-1601 VDEIRFPKGKA
+1601 ADEIRFPKGKP

-1627 SDKERNVGRY
+1627 SDKDRNVGRY

-1692 HATARTQD
+1692 HATSRAQE
-1700 LPMSSRHPGSL
+1700 LPISSRHPGSM
-1711 PPDMGRMEPLSAQ
+1711 PQDMARMEPLSAQ
-1724 GYMPAQQPTSLLSS
+1724 AYMPAQQPASLLSS
-1738 THSRHPSLTQP
+1738 THSRHASLTQP

-1780 GQPIGLA
+1780 GQPMGLA

-1793 LSPVKDVPRQSA
+1793 LSPVKDVPRPSA

-1846 APGATPGIN
+1846 APGVTTGIN
-1855 PRPVYQTGAPPRHED
+1855 PRPAYQASGPSRHED
-1870 TIISGMSQKPS
+1870 SIMSGMPQKPS
-1881 SYAQQSQYQPS
+1881 GYTQQSQYQPP
-1892 SRGYDYPGY
+1892 SRGYSEYPGY
-1901 GPPHGGSGTTAN
+1901 GGSTTSAN
-1913 NDWVARFDPRAQQT
+1913 NDWMARFDPRAQQT
-1927 PPQPQAQS
+1927 PPQPPAQS
-1935 LPSQQQQSGRQ
+1935 LPPQQQQQQSGRQ
-1946 GSYSSYAATPSQ
+1946 GSYSSYAAPPSQ
-1958 SSVPLT
+1958 SSLT
-1964 NLPVPSPAPTPPPTS
+1964 NLPAPSPAPTPPPTN

-1992 ASSAQPP
+1992 GSSAQPP
-1999 MASGSRDMAPQPTSY
+1999 MASGSRDMTSQLASY
-2014 RQGSPGPR
+2014 RPGSPGPR
-2022 SSMAYGSRQDPPTPA
+2022 TSMPYASRQDPPTPA

-2047 PRQSATQNAVQSH
+2047 SRQSATPNPVQPH

-2084 NLPGAS
+2084 NLAGAS

-2122 ALHPSMSGGTMSSYA
+2122 ALHPSMSGGTMGSYA
-2137 PPQSST
+2137 PPQSSA

-2150 HQRPTGSLGDTGST
+2150 HQRPPGSLGDSVST

>member
-10 GFNSRDRSPQRFG
+10 GFNPRDRSPQRFG
-23 DRRPPVGPRGPD
+23 DRRPPAGPRGPD

-65 RGYGRGDFRDRDP
+65 RGYGRGDFRDRDRDP

-102 DWVRRDREFDPRDN
+102 DWVRRDRDFDPRDN

-142 FDLARM
+142 FDLVRI

-170 GGHIHRGGIRGRGRG
+170 IGHMHRGGMRGRGRG

-194 RPSFLDD
+194 RPPFLDD

-209 RSREQW
+209 RSREPW

-237 RDRMMDRDRDR
+237 RDRVMDRDRDR
-248 DLPRPRDR
+248 DLPRPRER

-298 PSRAASRA
+298 PSRADSRA

-311 TSSHPTTAPGPGPGP
+311 TSSHAPTAPGPGPGP
-326 TLADRLPD
+326 TLADRLPE

-340 GRKPSGIPIIPTLEP
+340 SRKSSTILSTTALET
-355 TRDPERNDPRA
+355 TRDSEGNDPIAVR
-366 TGARPDAIRLDTG
+366 TSGTRLDAV
-379 RPDAP
+379 RPEAVRP
-384 RPDVVRPVNVQP
+384 EAVRPEAVRPEAVRPEAVRPEAVRPDVVR
-396 DAPRPDAARADAVR
+396 
-410 PVNVRPDAPRPD
+410 
-422 ASRPDAPRPDVVRP
+422 SDVVRP
-436 VNVRPDAPR
+436 H
-445 PDAPRPV
+445 
-452 AVSPVN
+452 
-458 VRPDAPRPDA
+458 A
-468 SRPDA
+468 SRL
-473 PRPDAP
+473 
-479 RPDVVRPVN
+479 
-488 VRPDADRPDAPRPDV
+488 
-503 VRPVNVRPDAPRPDA
+503 
-518 ARADAVRP
+518 DAV
-526 VDIRPDA
+526 
-533 SRPDAARP
+533 RP
-541 DAVRPVNVRPD
+541 DAVRPH
-552 APRPDT
+552 PRP
-558 SRPDASRPDAPR
+558 A
-570 PDFVR
+570 
-575 PINVRPDAP
+575 
-584 RPDAPRSD
+584 APRSD
-592 APRPDD
+592 A
-598 VRPDAARSGAPRPH
+598 VRSDG
-612 SRPDV
+612 
-617 VRPDAIRPDAMK
+617 MK
-629 NPPIIRNS
+629 NPGPIIRNS

-645 PAFGSVAAHITNA
+645 PAFGSVTSPITNA
-658 SNKDFS
+658 SSNKVFS
-664 DQRTASNS
+664 DQRTAPNS
-672 TFPAE
+672 TLPTE
-677 RDQHAVPQ
+677 RDRYEVPQ
-685 WQPPQPPTGPKA
+685 RQPAQPPTGPKA
-697 ERTDITQPLEPCSRF
+697 ERIESIQPLEPRSRP
-712 EGPQEVGKQR
+712 ERPRETGKHQVV
-722 IAPPRLP
+722 PPRLS
-729 KPTTNLPDVSPP
+729 KPSINFPDVSPP

-746 MTRLDSGVGPNE
+746 MTRPDPGAGPNE
-758 GFAAGRSNSLT
+758 GFGAGRSNSLT
-769 SSPTFAR
+769 SSPTFSR

-787 EPSMSPRMQSSG
+787 EPSMSPQMQSSG

-807 KWNPSPRGRKGSK
+807 QWKAPSPRGRKGSK
-820 QWVRPGYGRT
+820 QWVRPGYGRI
-830 PSIPN
+830 PSISN
-835 ALPKHEPV
+835 ALPKQEPV
-843 DESEGVSF
+843 EESEGVSPA
-851 TNEATRPLLPVEID
+851 NEATRPLLAPEID
-865 EPESGEILPHDHAR
+865 DPESGEILPHEPAR
-879 EPSPVSPSL
+879 EPSPVSPPL
-888 NLPLRRSLSAVD
+888 NLPPRRSLSAVD
-900 IQTSDANEPSGKGGI
+900 IQTSDANEPSEMSGT

-943 DERKRIFEKDMES
+943 DDRKRIFEKDMES

-983 VANEETAEPP
+983 VANEKTVENPP
-993 VEPLAEPALER
+993 EPLAEPPTERVLEQ
-1004 PVDPL
+1004 PVDPV
-1009 PSVEDEESADHPST
+1009 PSVEDEEPVDHSTT
-1023 ERVVSFASTPPEP
+1023 ERVVSFPSTLPERE
-1036 DPEPITE
+1036 PEPITE
-1043 TIIPPVVPPDE
+1043 TIIPPMVPPDE
-1054 VTVEGLP
+1054 VTIESLP

-1068 TPISDMDVYHDN
+1068 IPISDMDVYHEN
-1080 IATQSRLRDAFSTQ
+1080 ITIQNRLRDTFSTE
-1094 LSKVQAETFRKNAIL
+1094 LSKVQARTFRKNALL

-1123 IWELDRMKDKKSV
+1123 IWELDRMKEKKSV
-1136 TPGPASP
+1136 TPGPAFSP
-1143 PVSTVA
+1143 ISTVP

-1218 RIYKDVNNTIECN
+1218 RIYKDVNNNIECN
-1231 RALDVFGFAPPP
+1231 MALDVFGFVPPP
-1243 NDFTPEEHM
+1243 NDFTPEEHI

-1292 YKAKLSKRWSKRK
+1292 YKAKLSKRWNKRSK

-1312 PKSNALI
+1312 PKSNALT
-1319 ADLSVVKPD
+1319 ADMGVVKPD
-1328 FVGEDEPPAVTDTG
+1328 HVGEEEPPAVTDTG

-1351 FGESAEAE
+1351 FGDSTEVEST
-1359 SVPVGRRTQLGKDGE
+1359 PIGRRGQLGKDGE
-1374 PVERSSRRGARGG
+1374 PVDRPSTRRGGRGG
-1387 GTRGGRR
+1387 GTRGARR
-1394 AKTATQPDPKTQV
+1394 VKSTTQPDPKTHV
-1407 ATPQGSLPPIVSPAP
+1407 VMPQGNLPPIVPPTP
-1422 LHPGSEIELVPDHI
+1422 LHPGSEMDLASDHI
-1436 MEGYEARERERA
+1436 LEGYEAREQERS
-1448 EKESLTP
+1448 EKESIPP
-1455 IPRGRVGRGR
+1455 ISRGRVGRGR

-1480 SLATKQHETGYGS
+1480 FLGTKQLETGYGS

-1562 GEPTGPLPI
+1562 GEATGPLPV

-1601 VDEIRFPKGKA
+1601 VDEIRFPKGKP
-1612 VGLSPQPMSLHGRPP
+1612 VGLSPQPMSLHGRPL
-1627 SDKERNVGRY
+1627 SDKDRNVGRY

-1672 IQGPRLGYFTEDRRD
+1672 VQGPRLGYFTEDRRD
-1687 SSVLP
+1687 SSGLP
-1692 HATARTQD
+1692 HGASRAQE
-1700 LPMSSRHPGSL
+1700 LAISSRHPDSM
-1711 PPDMGRMEPLSAQ
+1711 PTDMARMEPLSTQ
-1724 GYMPAQQPTSLLSS
+1724 GYIPAQQPTSHLSS
-1738 THSRHPSLTQP
+1738 THSRHASLTQT
-1749 PGSPTQQLRP
+1749 PGSPSLQLRP

-1780 GQPIGLA
+1780 GQPMGLP

-1793 LSPVKDVPRQSA
+1793 LSPVKDVPRPSA

-1846 APGATPGIN
+1846 VPGATSGIN
-1855 PRPVYQTGAPPRHED
+1855 PRPIYQASGPPRHED
-1870 TIISGMSQKPS
+1870 TIMSGMSQKPS
-1881 SYAQQSQYQPS
+1881 GYAQQSQYQPS
-1892 SRGYDYPGY
+1892 SRGYSEYSGY
-1901 GPPHGGSGTTAN
+1901 GPPHGGSGTSN
-1913 NDWVARFDPRAQQT
+1913 NDWMARFDPRAQQT
-1927 PPQPQAQS
+1927 PPQPQAPS
-1935 LPSQQQQSGRQ
+1935 LPPQQQQSGRQ
-1946 GSYSSYAATPSQ
+1946 GSYSSYAANPGQ
-1958 SSVPLT
+1958 SSLT
-1964 NLPVPSPAPTPPPTS
+1964 NLSAPSPAPTPPPIN

-1992 ASSAQPP
+1992 GSSAQPP
-1999 MASGSRDMAPQPTSY
+1999 MASGSRDMASQPGSY

-2022 SSMAYGSRQDPPTPA
+2022 PGMVYGSRQDPPTPA

-2047 PRQSATQNAVQSH
+2047 PRQSATPNPVQPH

-2122 ALHPSMSGGTMSSYA
+2122 ALHSSMSGGTMGGYA
-2137 PPQSST
+2137 PPQSSA

-2150 HQRPTGSLGDTGST
+2150 HQRPPGSLGDPVST
-2164 PTHHRVYS
+2164 QTHHRVYS
-2172 HGSAQGGLPPPSQP
+2172 HGSAQGVLPPPSQP

>member
-65 RGYGRGDFRDRDP
+65 RGYGRGDFRDRDRDP

-89 NRDGP
+89 NRDVP

-102 DWVRRDREFDPRDN
+102 DWVRRDRDFDPRDN

-132 RDIREPPGRD
+132 RDVREPPGRD
-142 FDLARM
+142 FDLVRM

-170 GGHIHRGGIRGRGRG
+170 GGHMHRGGMRGRGRG

-194 RPSFLDD
+194 RPPFLDD

-209 RSREQW
+209 RSREPW

-248 DLPRPRDR
+248 ELPRPR

-270 DRREDWDNRRP
+270 ERREDWENRRP

-298 PSRAASRA
+298 PSRADSRT

-311 TSSHPTTAPGPGPGP
+311 TSSHPPTALGPGPGP
-326 TLADRLPD
+326 ALTDRLLD

-340 GRKPSGIPIIPTLEP
+340 GRKPSTIPNTAALES
-355 TRDPERNDPRA
+355 TRDPERNDPIAVRTSA
-366 TGARPDAIRLDTG
+366 ARPDAPRLDSV

-384 RPDVVRPVNVQP
+384 RPDV
-396 DAPRPDAARADAVR
+396 AV
-410 PVNVRPDAPRPD
+410 A
-422 ASRPDAPRPDVVRP
+422 
-436 VNVRPDAPR
+436 
-445 PDAPRPV
+445 
-452 AVSPVN
+452 
-458 VRPDAPRPDA
+458 
-468 SRPDA
+468 
-473 PRPDAP
+473 
-479 RPDVVRPVN
+479 
-488 VRPDADRPDAPRPDV
+488 
-503 VRPVNVRPDAPRPDA
+503 RPDAPRPDA
-518 ARADAVRP
+518 ARPEAPPSDAVRP
-526 VDIRPDA
+526 
-533 SRPDAARP
+533 
-541 DAVRPVNVRPD
+541 
-552 APRPDT
+552 
-558 SRPDASRPDAPR
+558 
-570 PDFVR
+570 
-575 PINVRPDAP
+575 
-584 RPDAPRSD
+584 
-592 APRPDD
+592 D
-598 VRPDAARSGAPRPH
+598 V
-612 SRPDV
+612 
-617 VRPDAIRPDAMK
+617 MK
-629 NPPIIRNS
+629 NPAPIIRSS

-645 PAFGSVAAHITNA
+645 PAFGSVPAPITNA
-658 SNKDFS
+658 SSNNDSS
-664 DQRTASNS
+664 DQRAAPNS
-672 TFPAE
+672 TLPTVHDRYE
-677 RDQHAVPQ
+677 VPQ
-685 WQPPQPPTGPKA
+685 RHPAQPPTGPKA
-697 ERTDITQPLEPCSRF
+697 DRTEITQPVEPRSRF
-712 EGPQEVGKQR
+712 EGPREAGKQQV
-722 IAPPRLP
+722 APRLSQP
-729 KPTTNLPDVSPP
+729 SINLPDVSPP

-746 MTRLDSGVGPNE
+746 MTRPDTGVGPNE
-758 GFAAGRSNSLT
+758 GFGTGRSNSLT
-769 SSPTFAR
+769 SSPTLAR

-807 KWNPSPRGRKGSK
+807 QWSPRSRKGSK

-835 ALPKHEPV
+835 TQPKKEPV
-843 DESEGVSF
+843 DDNESVSPA
-851 TNEATRPLLPVEID
+851 NEASGLLLPPEID
-865 EPESGEILPHDHAR
+865 EPESGEILPHEPTK
-879 EPSPVSPSL
+879 EPSPVSPSS
-888 NLPLRRSLSAVD
+888 NLPPRRVLSAVD
-900 IQTSDANEPSGKGGI
+900 IQASDANEPSEHGGA
-915 DKPALIPDF
+915 DKPALMPDF

-956 LRAELPPSPLEDS
+956 LRAELPSLPLEDS
-969 AIVALLLKIQLLGM
+969 AIVALLLKIQLLGK
-983 VANEETAEPP
+983 VANEQTVEH
-993 VEPLAEPALER
+993 VLEPLAERVSER

-1009 PSVEDEESADHPST
+1009 PSVEDEESADRPGT
-1023 ERVVSFASTPPEP
+1023 ERVVSFASTLPEHE
-1036 DPEPITE
+1036 PEPISE
-1043 TIIPPVVPPDE
+1043 NIIPPVVPHEE
-1054 VTVEGLP
+1054 VTLESLP

-1068 TPISDMDVYHDN
+1068 TPISNMEVYHEN
-1080 IATQSRLRDAFSTQ
+1080 IATQNRLRDAFSTQ
-1094 LSKVQAETFRKNAIL
+1094 LSMVQAEVFRKNAIL
-1109 RDEYVSHYKLWRMA
+1109 REEYVSHYKLWRMA

-1143 PVSTVA
+1143 PVSTVPS
-1149 TTPAPMPEGREG
+1149 TPAPMPEGREG

-1186 LERRRIKMATA
+1186 IERRRIKMATA

-1211 EPREVKA
+1211 EPREAKA

-1231 RALDVFGFAPPP
+1231 RALDVFGFVPPP
-1243 NDFTPEEHM
+1243 NDFTPEEHI

-1261 PKQWGKIA
+1261 PKRWGKIA

-1292 YKAKLSKRWSKRK
+1292 YKAKLNKRWSKRGK

-1319 ADLSVVKPD
+1319 ADLGVVKPD
-1328 FVGEDEPPAVTDTG
+1328 FVAEEEPPAVTDTG

-1351 FGESAEAE
+1351 FGDSTEVESA
-1359 SVPVGRRTQLGKDGE
+1359 PVGRRGQLGKDGE
-1374 PVERSSRRGARGG
+1374 PVERSSTRRGGRGG

-1394 AKTATQPDPKTQV
+1394 VKTTTQPDPKTQV
-1407 ATPQGSLPPIVSPAP
+1407 VIPQGNLPPIVPPTP
-1422 LHPGSEIELVPDHI
+1422 LHTGNEMELVSDQI
-1436 MEGYEARERERA
+1436 LEGYEARERERA
-1448 EKESLTP
+1448 EKESLPP

-1480 SLATKQHETGYGS
+1480 PLANKQLETGYGS

-1548 FELILTDAEEKKAR
+1548 FELILNDAEEKKTR
-1562 GEPTGPLPI
+1562 GEPTGPLPV

-1601 VDEIRFPKGKA
+1601 VDEIRFPKGKP

-1627 SDKERNVGRY
+1627 SDKERNASRY

-1672 IQGPRLGYFTEDRRD
+1672 VQGPRLGYFTEDRRD
-1687 SSVLP
+1687 SSVMP
-1692 HATARTQD
+1692 HATSRAQE
-1700 LPMSSRHPGSL
+1700 LPMSSRHPGSM
-1711 PPDMGRMEPLSAQ
+1711 PPDMARMEPLSAQ
-1724 GYMPAQQPTSLLSS
+1724 AYMPAQQPTSHLSS

-1780 GQPIGLA
+1780 GQPMGLA

-1793 LSPVKDVPRQSA
+1793 LSPVKDVAHPST
-1805 TPAPDATRQV
+1805 TPAPDATRQI

-1840 SEQAPS
+1840 SEQAPPT
-1846 APGATPGIN
+1846 PGATPGMN
-1855 PRPVYQTGAPPRHED
+1855 PRPVYQAGGPPRHED
-1870 TIISGMSQKPS
+1870 TVMSGMPQKS
-1881 SYAQQSQYQPS
+1881 SGYPQQSQYQPS
-1892 SRGYDYPGY
+1892 SRGYPEYPGY
-1901 GPPHGGSGTTAN
+1901 GPPHGGSGTSAN
-1913 NDWVARFDPRAQQT
+1913 NDWMARFDPRAQQT
-1927 PPQPQAQS
+1927 PPQPPAQS
-1935 LPSQQQQSGRQ
+1935 LPPQQPQSGRQ
-1946 GSYSSYAATPSQ
+1946 GSYSSYTATPSQ

-1964 NLPVPSPAPTPPPTS
+1964 NLPAPSPAPTPPPTN

-1992 ASSAQPP
+1992 NSSAQPP
-1999 MASGSRDMAPQPTSY
+1999 MASGSRDMVSQPASY

-2047 PRQSATQNAVQSH
+2047 PRQSATPNPAQQH

-2070 SGSHQPQSHRSTPV
+2070 SGTHQSQPHRSTPV

-2122 ALHPSMSGGTMSSYA
+2122 GLHPSMSGGTMSSYA
-2137 PPQSST
+2137 PSQSSA

-2150 HQRPTGSLGDTGST
+2150 HQRPPGSLGDTAPT

>member
-65 RGYGRGDFRDRDP
+65 RGYGRGDFRDRDL

-94 PFRRDMDR
+94 PFRRDLDR
-102 DWVRRDREFDPRDN
+102 DWVRRDRDFDPRDN

-142 FDLARM
+142 FDLVRM

-170 GGHIHRGGIRGRGRG
+170 GGHIHRGGMRGRGRG

-194 RPSFLDD
+194 RPPFLDD

-209 RSREQW
+209 RSREPW

-231 RDRALD
+231 RDRVLD

-298 PSRAASRA
+298 PSRADSRA

-311 TSSHPTTAPGPGPGP
+311 TSSHPPTAPGPGPAP
-326 TLADRLPD
+326 ALADRLSD

-340 GRKPSGIPIIPTLEP
+340 GRKPSTIPSTAALEP
-355 TRDPERNDPRA
+355 TRDSERNDPVA
-366 TGARPDAIRLDTG
+366 
-379 RPDAP
+379 
-384 RPDVVRPVNVQP
+384 VRSS
-396 DAPRPDAARADAVR
+396 AVR
-410 PVNVRPDAPRPD
+410 PDP
-422 ASRPDAPRPDVVRP
+422 
-436 VNVRPDAPR
+436 
-445 PDAPRPV
+445 
-452 AVSPVN
+452 
-458 VRPDAPRPDA
+458 
-468 SRPDA
+468 
-473 PRPDAP
+473 
-479 RPDVVRPVN
+479 
-488 VRPDADRPDAPRPDV
+488 
-503 VRPVNVRPDAPRPDA
+503 
-518 ARADAVRP
+518 
-526 VDIRPDA
+526 
-533 SRPDAARP
+533 ARP
-541 DAVRPVNVRPD
+541 DAVRPDPVRPD
-552 APRPDT
+552 A
-558 SRPDASRPDAPR
+558 
-570 PDFVR
+570 
-575 PINVRPDAP
+575 VRPDA
-584 RPDAPRSD
+584 
-592 APRPDD
+592 
-598 VRPDAARSGAPRPH
+598 VRPDAV
-612 SRPDV
+612 RPDAV
-617 VRPDAIRPDAMK
+617 RPDAVRSDTVRPDTVRPDTTRSDAVRPDPTRPDAVRPDAVRPDTVRPDAVRPDAVRPDAIRPDAVRPDAVRPDAVRPDPTRPDAVRPNAVHPSAPRLDAPRLDAVRPDAMK
-629 NPPIIRNS
+629 SPGPITRNS

-645 PAFGSVAAHITNA
+645 PAFGSVTAPITNA
-658 SNKDFS
+658 SANEDSS
-664 DQRTASNS
+664 DQRTEPIS
-672 TFPAE
+672 TFPTE
-677 RDQHAVPQ
+677 RDRYEGPQ
-685 WQPPQPPTGPKA
+685 RQPAQPPTGPKA
-697 ERTDITQPLEPCSRF
+697 ERNEITQPLEPRSRL
-712 EGPQEVGKQR
+712 EGPREAGKHQVV
-722 IAPPRLP
+722 PPRLS
-729 KPTTNLPDVSPP
+729 KPSINFPDVSPP

-746 MTRLDSGVGPNE
+746 MTRPDSGVGPNE
-758 GFAAGRSNSLT
+758 GFGAGRSNSLT

-787 EPSMSPRMQSSG
+787 EPSMSPRMKSSN

-807 KWNPSPRGRKGSK
+807 QWKAPSPRGRKGSK

-830 PSIPN
+830 PSLPN
-835 ALPKHEPV
+835 TLPKQEPI
-843 DESEGVSF
+843 DESEGVLPA
-851 TNEATRPLLPVEID
+851 NEATRSLLPPETD
-865 EPESGEILPHDHAR
+865 EPESGEILPHEPAR

-900 IQTSDANEPSGKGGI
+900 IQITDVNEPSEQSGT

-956 LRAELPPSPLEDS
+956 LRAELPPPPLEDS
-969 AIVALLLKIQLLGM
+969 AIVALLIKIQLLGM
-983 VANEETAEPP
+983 VANEQTVEHPSKPAAEQ
-993 VEPLAEPALER
+993 VLDRL
-1004 PVDPL
+1004 VDPL
-1009 PSVEDEESADHPST
+1009 PSVEDEELTNRPST
-1023 ERVVSFASTPPEP
+1023 ERVVSFASTLPERE
-1036 DPEPITE
+1036 PEPIVE
-1043 TIIPPVVPPDE
+1043 TIIPPVVSPAE
-1054 VTVEGLP
+1054 VTVENLP
-1061 FLHSGPP
+1061 FLRSGPP
-1068 TPISDMDVYHDN
+1068 TPISDMDVYHEN
-1080 IATQSRLRDAFSTQ
+1080 IATQNHLRDTFSTE
-1094 LSKVQAETFRKNAIL
+1094 LSKVQAEAFRKNALL
-1109 RDEYVSHYKLWRMA
+1109 RDEYVSHYKIWRMA
-1123 IWELDRMKDKKSV
+1123 IWELDRMKDKKSM
-1136 TPGPASP
+1136 TPGPTSLPASTAP
-1143 PVSTVA
+1143 
-1149 TTPAPMPEGREG
+1149 TTPASMPEGREG

-1231 RALDVFGFAPPP
+1231 RALDVFGFVPPP
-1243 NDFTPEEHM
+1243 NDFTPEEHI

-1261 PKQWGKIA
+1261 PKRWGKIA

-1292 YKAKLSKRWSKRK
+1292 YKAKLNQRWSKRGK

-1319 ADLSVVKPD
+1319 ADLGVVKPD
-1328 FVGEDEPPAVTDTG
+1328 FVGEEEPPAVTDTG

-1351 FGESAEAE
+1351 FGDSTEAE
-1359 SVPVGRRTQLGKDGE
+1359 SAPVGRRGQLGKDGE
-1374 PVERSSRRGARGG
+1374 PVERSSTRRGGRGG

-1394 AKTATQPDPKTQV
+1394 VKTTAQPDPKAQV
-1407 ATPQGSLPPIVSPAP
+1407 AMPQGDLPPIVPPAP
-1422 LHPGSEIELVPDHI
+1422 LHSGSEMESAPDHI
-1436 MEGYEARERERA
+1436 LEGYEARERERS
-1448 EKESLTP
+1448 EKESLP
-1455 IPRGRVGRGR
+1455 PMPRGRVGRGR

-1475 TEVEP
+1475 TELEP
-1480 SLATKQHETGYGS
+1480 PLAAKQLETGYGS

-1512 GHFGRDFEGISG
+1512 GHFGRDFEGISA

-1548 FELILTDAEEKKAR
+1548 FELIATDAEDKKAR
-1562 GEPTGPLPI
+1562 GEATGPLPV

-1591 LAPHGDPMAE
+1591 LAPHGDTMTE
-1601 VDEIRFPKGKA
+1601 IDEIRFPKGKP
-1612 VGLSPQPMSLHGRPP
+1612 VGLSPQPMSLHGRLP
-1627 SDKERNVGRY
+1627 SDKDRNAGRY

-1672 IQGPRLGYFTEDRRD
+1672 IQGGPRLGYFTEERRD
-1687 SSVLP
+1687 SSALP
-1692 HATARTQD
+1692 HVTSRSQE
-1700 LPMSSRHPGSL
+1700 LPISSRHPGSM
-1711 PPDMGRMEPLSAQ
+1711 PPDMTRMEPLSAQ
-1724 GYMPAQQPTSLLSS
+1724 AYMPTQQPTSLLSS

-1759 ELDISSVH
+1759 ELDIASVH

-1780 GQPIGLA
+1780 GQPMGIA

-1793 LSPVKDVPRQSA
+1793 LSPVKDVPRPSA

-1840 SEQAPS
+1840 GEQTLS
-1846 APGATPGIN
+1846 ATGAAPGIN
-1855 PRPVYQTGAPPRHED
+1855 PRPVYQASGPPRHED
-1870 TIISGMSQKPS
+1870 TIMSGMPQKPS
-1881 SYAQQSQYQPS
+1881 SYAQQTQQAQYQPS
-1892 SRGYDYPGY
+1892 SRYSEYPGY
-1901 GPPHGGSGTTAN
+1901 GPPHGGSGTSAN
-1913 NDWVARFDPRAQQT
+1913 NDWMARFDPRAQQT
-1927 PPQPQAQS
+1927 PPQPQSQT
-1935 LPSQQQQSGRQ
+1935 LPPQQQQRGRQ

-1958 SSVPLT
+1958 SSLT
-1964 NLPVPSPAPTPPPTS
+1964 NLPAPSPAPTPPPTN

-1992 ASSAQPP
+1992 ASAQPP
-1999 MASGSRDMAPQPTSY
+1999 MVSGSRDMASQPTSY
-2014 RQGSPGPR
+2014 RQASPGPR
-2022 SSMAYGSRQDPPTPA
+2022 STMAYGSRQDPPTPA

-2047 PRQSATQNAVQSH
+2047 PRQSATPNPVQQH

-2084 NLPGAS
+2084 NLPNAP

-2122 ALHPSMSGGTMSSYA
+2122 GLHPSMSGGTMGGYA
-2137 PPQSST
+2137 PQSSA
-2143 PGSIPPL
+2143 PGSMPPL
-2150 HQRPTGSLGDTGST
+2150 HQRPPGSLGDTVST

>member
-1 MSSRFPPSS
+1 MVRALLVTCRPSRVFVLHLQHDAIMSSRFPPSS

-50 ALVDSPRGGHFGGRG
+50 ALVDTPRGGHFGGRG

-102 DWVRRDREFDPRDN
+102 DWVRRDRDFDHRDN

-142 FDLARM
+142 FDLVRM

-170 GGHIHRGGIRGRGRG
+170 GGHIHRGGMRGRGRG

-194 RPSFLDD
+194 RPPFLDD

-209 RSREQW
+209 RSREPW

-226 DRDMD
+226 DRDTD
-231 RDRALD
+231 RDRVLD

-288 PVDFWKRDRP
+288 PADFWKRDRP
-298 PSRAASRA
+298 PSRADSRA

-311 TSSHPTTAPGPGPGP
+311 TSSHPPTAPGPGPAP
-326 TLADRLPD
+326 APADRLFD

-340 GRKPSGIPIIPTLEP
+340 GRKPSTIPSTVALEP
-355 TRDPERNDPRA
+355 MRDSERNDPVAVRSSA
-366 TGARPDAIRLDTG
+366 ARSS
-379 RPDAP
+379 
-384 RPDVVRPVNVQP
+384 VVRP
-396 DAPRPDAARADAVR
+396 
-410 PVNVRPDAPRPD
+410 
-422 ASRPDAPRPDVVRP
+422 
-436 VNVRPDAPR
+436 
-445 PDAPRPV
+445 
-452 AVSPVN
+452 
-458 VRPDAPRPDA
+458 
-468 SRPDA
+468 
-473 PRPDAP
+473 
-479 RPDVVRPVN
+479 
-488 VRPDADRPDAPRPDV
+488 
-503 VRPVNVRPDAPRPDA
+503 
-518 ARADAVRP
+518 
-526 VDIRPDA
+526 
-533 SRPDAARP
+533 
-541 DAVRPVNVRPD
+541 
-552 APRPDT
+552 DT
-558 SRPDASRPDAPR
+558 
-570 PDFVR
+570 
-575 PINVRPDAP
+575 
-584 RPDAPRSD
+584 
-592 APRPDD
+592 
-598 VRPDAARSGAPRPH
+598 
-612 SRPDV
+612 
-617 VRPDAIRPDAMK
+617 VRPDAIRPDAIRPDAIRPDIRPDAVRPDATRPDAIRPDARLDSPRLDAVRHSAPRPDAVRSDARLDSPRLDAVRHSAPRPEAVRLDAVRHSAPRPEAVRSDARLDSPRLDAVRHSAPRLDAARPDARPDAPRLHAVHPNAMK
-629 NPPIIRNS
+629 SPGPIIRNS

-645 PAFGSVAAHITNA
+645 PAFGSVTTPITNA
-658 SNKDFS
+658 SANKDSS
-664 DQRTASNS
+664 DQRTEQNS
-672 TFPAE
+672 TFPTE
-677 RDQHAVPQ
+677 RDRYEVSQR
-685 WQPPQPPTGPKA
+685 QPAQPPTGPKA
-697 ERTDITQPLEPCSRF
+697 ERTEITQPLEPRSRV
-712 EGPQEVGKQR
+712 EGPREAGKLQV
-722 IAPPRLP
+722 APPRLS
-729 KPTTNLPDVSPP
+729 KPSINFPDVSPP

-746 MTRLDSGVGPNE
+746 MTRPDYGVGPNE
-758 GFAAGRSNSLT
+758 GFGTGRSNSLT

-787 EPSMSPRMQSSG
+787 EPSVSPRMKSSN

-807 KWNPSPRGRKGSK
+807 QWKAPSPRGRKGSK

-830 PSIPN
+830 PSLPN
-835 ALPKHEPV
+835 APPKQEPI
-843 DESEGVSF
+843 DESEGVSPA
-851 TNEATRPLLPVEID
+851 NEPTRSLLPSEIN
-865 EPESGEILPHDHAR
+865 EPESGEIPPHEPVR

-900 IQTSDANEPSGKGGI
+900 IKTSDVNEPSEQGGT

-956 LRAELPPSPLEDS
+956 LRAELPLSPLEDS
-969 AIVALLLKIQLLGM
+969 AIVAPLIKIQLLGM
-983 VANEETAEPP
+983 LANEQTVDHPPEP
-993 VEPLAEPALER
+993 VADQVLDR

-1009 PSVEDEESADHPST
+1009 PSVEDEVLANHPST
-1023 ERVVSFASTPPEP
+1023 ERVVSFASTLPERE
-1036 DPEPITE
+1036 PEPIVE
-1043 TIIPPVVPPDE
+1043 TIIPPVIPPDE
-1054 VTVEGLP
+1054 VTVESLP
-1061 FLHSGPP
+1061 FLRSGPP
-1068 TPISDMDVYHDN
+1068 TPISDMDVYHEN
-1080 IATQSRLRDAFSTQ
+1080 IATQNHLRDTFSAE
-1094 LSKVQAETFRKNAIL
+1094 LSKVQAEAFRKNALL

-1136 TPGPASP
+1136 TPGPASL
-1143 PVSTVA
+1143 PVSTA
-1149 TTPAPMPEGREG
+1149 PTTPAPMPEGREGREG

-1186 LERRRIKMATA
+1186 IERRRIKMATA
-1197 RPDLGREAIIPNML
+1197 RPDLDREAIIPNML

-1231 RALDVFGFAPPP
+1231 RALDVFGFVPPP
-1243 NDFTPEEHM
+1243 NDFTPEEHI

-1261 PKQWGKIA
+1261 PKRWGKIA

-1292 YKAKLSKRWSKRK
+1292 YKAKLNQRWSKRGK
-1305 GTRKGPR
+1305 GPRKGPR

-1319 ADLSVVKPD
+1319 ADLGVVKPD
-1328 FVGEDEPPAVTDTG
+1328 FVGEEEPPAVTDTG

-1351 FGESAEAE
+1351 FGDSAEAE
-1359 SVPVGRRTQLGKDGE
+1359 SAPIGRRGQLGKDSE
-1374 PVERSSRRGARGG
+1374 PVERSSARRGGRGG

-1394 AKTATQPDPKTQV
+1394 VKTTAQPDPKAQV
-1407 ATPQGSLPPIVSPAP
+1407 AMPQGELPPIVPAAP
-1422 LHPGSEIELVPDHI
+1422 LHPGSEMELVPDHI
-1436 MEGYEARERERA
+1436 LEGYEARERERS

-1455 IPRGRVGRGR
+1455 MPRGRVGRGR

-1480 SLATKQHETGYGS
+1480 PMAAKQLETGYGS

-1512 GHFGRDFEGISG
+1512 GHFGRDFEGISA

-1548 FELILTDAEEKKAR
+1548 FELIATDAEEKKAR
-1562 GEPTGPLPI
+1562 GETTGPLPV

-1591 LAPHGDPMAE
+1591 LAPHGDPMTE
-1601 VDEIRFPKGKA
+1601 IDEIRFPKGKP
-1612 VGLSPQPMSLHGRPP
+1612 VGLSPQPMSLHGRLP
-1627 SDKERNVGRY
+1627 SDKDRNIGRY

-1672 IQGPRLGYFTEDRRD
+1672 IQGGPRLGYFTEERRD
-1687 SSVLP
+1687 SSALS
-1692 HATARTQD
+1692 HATSRSQE
-1700 LPMSSRHPGSL
+1700 LPISSRHPGSM
-1711 PPDMGRMEPLSAQ
+1711 PPDMTRMEPLSAQ
-1724 GYMPAQQPTSLLSS
+1724 AYIPTQQPTSLLSS

-1780 GQPIGLA
+1780 GQPMGLA

-1793 LSPVKDVPRQSA
+1793 LSPVKDVPRPSA

-1840 SEQAPS
+1840 GEQAPS
-1846 APGATPGIN
+1846 ATGAAPGIN
-1855 PRPVYQTGAPPRHED
+1855 SRPIYQASGPPRHED
-1870 TIISGMSQKPS
+1870 TLMPGMPQKPS
-1881 SYAQQSQYQPS
+1881 SYAQQTQYQPS
-1892 SRGYDYPGY
+1892 SRYSEYPGY
-1901 GPPHGGSGTTAN
+1901 GPPHGGSGTSAN
-1913 NDWVARFDPRAQQT
+1913 NDWMARFDPRAQQT

-1935 LPSQQQQSGRQ
+1935 LPPQQQQRGRQ

-1958 SSVPLT
+1958 SSLT
-1964 NLPVPSPAPTPPPTS
+1964 NLSAPSPAPTPPPTN

-1992 ASSAQPP
+1992 VSAQPQ
-1999 MASGSRDMAPQPTSY
+1999 MASGSRDMTSQPTSY
-2014 RQGSPGPR
+2014 RQVSPGPR

-2047 PRQSATQNAVQSH
+2047 PRQSATPNPVQQH
-2060 SYQQHVQTMV
+2060 SYQQHVQTM
-2070 SGSHQPQSHRSTPV
+2070 
-2084 NLPGAS
+2084 
-2090 SQYGHNTPP
+2090 YGHNTPP

-2122 ALHPSMSGGTMSSYA
+2122 GLHPSMSGGTMGSYA
-2137 PPQSST
+2137 PQSSV

-2150 HQRPTGSLGDTGST
+2150 HQRPPGSLGDTVST

>member
-23 DRRPPVGPRGPD
+23 DRRPPAGPRGPD

-142 FDLARM
+142 FDLVRM

-170 GGHIHRGGIRGRGRG
+170 GGHIHRGGMRGRGRG

-215 RGRDRMVDRDR
+215 H
-226 DRDMD
+226 
-231 RDRALD
+231 
-237 RDRMMDRDRDR
+237 
-248 DLPRPRDR
+248 
-256 DRELDRDLDRRDRF
+256 
-270 DRREDWDNRRP
+270 WDNRRP

-298 PSRAASRA
+298 PSRADSRA

-311 TSSHPTTAPGPGPGP
+311 TSSHPPTVPGPA
-326 TLADRLPD
+326 LADRLPD

-340 GRKPSGIPIIPTLEP
+340 SRKPSGIPSIPTLEP
-355 TRDPERNDPRA
+355 TRDPERNDSAAVRA
-366 TGARPDAIRLDTG
+366 TGARPDAIRPDAV

-384 RPDVVRPVNVQP
+384 RPDVVRPI
-396 DAPRPDAARADAVR
+396 
-410 PVNVRPDAPRPD
+410 NVRPDPTRSDAVRLDAARPD
-422 ASRPDAPRPDVVRP
+422 A
-436 VNVRPDAPR
+436 
-445 PDAPRPV
+445 
-452 AVSPVN
+452 
-458 VRPDAPRPDA
+458 
-468 SRPDA
+468 
-473 PRPDAP
+473 
-479 RPDVVRPVN
+479 
-488 VRPDADRPDAPRPDV
+488 
-503 VRPVNVRPDAPRPDA
+503 
-518 ARADAVRP
+518 
-526 VDIRPDA
+526 IRPDLP
-533 SRPDAARP
+533 RPDAARP
-541 DAVRPVNVRPD
+541 DAARPD
-552 APRPDT
+552 AARPDAARPDAARPDAARPDAARPDAARPDAARPDAARPDAARPDAARPDAARPDAARPDAARPDAARPDT
-558 SRPDASRPDAPR
+558 ARPDAARPDAAR
-570 PDFVR
+570 PDAA
-575 PINVRPDAP
+575 RPDAARPDAARPDAARPDAARPDAARPVAP
-584 RPDAPRSD
+584 RPDA
-592 APRPDD
+592 ARPDTARPD
-598 VRPDAARSGAPRPH
+598 TARPDAARPVAPRPH

-617 VRPDAIRPDAMK
+617 VRPDVIRPDAARPDTARPDTARPDAARPVAPRPHSRPDVVRPDVIRPDATK
-629 NPPIIRNS
+629 NPPIIRKS

-664 DQRTASNS
+664 DQHTAPNS
-672 TFPAE
+672 TFPTD
-677 RDQHAVPQ
+677 RDQHAVSQ
-685 WQPPQPPTGPKA
+685 RQLAQPPTGPKA
-697 ERTDITQPLEPCSRF
+697 ERTDITQPLEPRSRF
-712 EGPQEVGKQR
+712 EGPREVGKQQ
-722 IAPPRLP
+722 IVPPRLS

-746 MTRLDSGVGPNE
+746 MTRPDSGVGPND
-758 GFAAGRSNSLT
+758 GFGAGRSNSLT

-807 KWNPSPRGRKGSK
+807 QWNPSPRGRKGSK

-843 DESEGVSF
+843 DEGEGVSSA
-851 TNEATRPLLPVEID
+851 NEATRPLLPVEID
-865 EPESGEILPHDHAR
+865 EPESGEILPHEPAR
-879 EPSPVSPSL
+879 APSPLSPSL
-888 NLPLRRSLSAVD
+888 NLPLRRTSSAVD
-900 IQTSDANEPSGKGGI
+900 IQTSDVNESSDGI
-915 DKPALIPDF
+915 VKPALIPDF

-943 DERKRIFEKDMES
+943 DERKRIFEKDMET
-956 LRAELPPSPLEDS
+956 LRAELPPSPLDDS
-969 AIVALLLKIQLLGM
+969 TIVALLLKIQLLGM
-983 VANEETAEPP
+983 VANEETVEPP
-993 VEPLAEPALER
+993 LEPLAEPALER
-1004 PVDPL
+1004 LVDPL
-1009 PSVEDEESADHPST
+1009 LSVEDEESADHPST

-1080 IATQSRLRDAFSTQ
+1080 IATQNRLRDAFSTQ
-1094 LSKVQAETFRKNAIL
+1094 LSKVQAETFKKNAIL
-1109 RDEYVSHYKLWRMA
+1109 REEYVSHYKLWRMA
-1123 IWELDRMKDKKSV
+1123 IWELDRIKDKKSM

-1143 PVSTVA
+1143 PVSTVS

-1351 FGESAEAE
+1351 FGDSAEAE

-1407 ATPQGSLPPIVSPAP
+1407 VTPQGNPPPIVSPAP
-1422 LHPGSEIELVPDHI
+1422 LHPGSEMELVPDHI
-1436 MEGYEARERERA
+1436 MEGYEAQERERT
-1448 EKESLTP
+1448 EKESSTP

-1475 TEVEP
+1475 TEAEP
-1480 SLATKQHETGYGS
+1480 SLTTKQLETGYGS

-1512 GHFGRDFEGISG
+1512 GHFGRDFEGISS

-1548 FELILTDAEEKKAR
+1548 FELILADAEEKKAR

-1601 VDEIRFPKGKA
+1601 VDEIRFPKGKP

-1692 HATARTQD
+1692 HATARAQD
-1700 LPMSSRHPGSL
+1700 LPMSSRHPGSM
-1711 PPDMGRMEPLSAQ
+1711 PPDMARMEPLSAQ
-1724 GYMPAQQPTSLLSS
+1724 GYMSAQQPTSLLSS
-1738 THSRHPSLTQP
+1738 THSRHPSLTQT

-1870 TIISGMSQKPS
+1870 TIISGMSQKPAG
-1881 SYAQQSQYQPS
+1881 YAQQSQYQPS
-1892 SRGYDYPGY
+1892 SRGYEYPGY
-1901 GPPHGGSGTTAN
+1901 GPPHGGSGTSAN
-1913 NDWVARFDPRAQQT
+1913 NDWMARFDPRAQQT

-1935 LPSQQQQSGRQ
+1935 LPSQQQQNGRQ
-1946 GSYSSYAATPSQ
+1946 GSYSSYTATPSQ

-1964 NLPVPSPAPTPPPTS
+1964 NLPAPSPAPTPPPTS

-1992 ASSAQPP
+1992 ASSAQPS
-1999 MASGSRDMAPQPTSY
+1999 MTSGSRDMASQPTSY

-2047 PRQSATQNAVQSH
+2047 PRQSATPNAVQSH

-2122 ALHPSMSGGTMSSYA
+2122 ALHPSMSGGTMSTYA

-2150 HQRPTGSLGDTGST
+2150 HQRPTGSLGDTVST

>member
-102 DWVRRDREFDPRDN
+102 DWVRRDRDFDPRDN

-132 RDIREPPGRD
+132 RDMREPPGRD
-142 FDLARM
+142 FDLVRM

-155 IISASSGGPEGPPPN
+155 IISASSGGPDGPPPN
-170 GGHIHRGGIRGRGRG
+170 VGHIHRGGMRGRGRG

-194 RPSFLDD
+194 RPAFLDD

-226 DRDMD
+226 DREID

-248 DLPRPRDR
+248 ELARPRDR

-298 PSRAASRA
+298 PSRADSRA

-311 TSSHPTTAPGPGPGP
+311 TSSHPPAVPGSGPGPA
-326 TLADRLPD
+326 LQDRLPD
-334 HPQVDH
+334 HPQVDN
-340 GRKPSGIPIIPTLEP
+340 GRKPSTIPSIPALEP
-355 TRDPERNDPRA
+355 TRDLERNDSVAVRA
-366 TGARPDAIRLDTG
+366 RSDAIRPDPVRT
-379 RPDAP
+379 DAP
-384 RPDVVRPVNVQP
+384 RLDAPGL
-396 DAPRPDAARADAVR
+396 DAPRPDAAR
-410 PVNVRPDAPRPD
+410 
-422 ASRPDAPRPDVVRP
+422 
-436 VNVRPDAPR
+436 
-445 PDAPRPV
+445 
-452 AVSPVN
+452 
-458 VRPDAPRPDA
+458 
-468 SRPDA
+468 
-473 PRPDAP
+473 
-479 RPDVVRPVN
+479 
-488 VRPDADRPDAPRPDV
+488 
-503 VRPVNVRPDAPRPDA
+503 PDA
-518 ARADAVRP
+518 A
-526 VDIRPDA
+526 
-533 SRPDAARP
+533 RPDAARP
-541 DAVRPVNVRPD
+541 DA
-552 APRPDT
+552 A
-558 SRPDASRPDAPR
+558 
-570 PDFVR
+570 
-575 PINVRPDAP
+575 
-584 RPDAPRSD
+584 
-592 APRPDD
+592 
-598 VRPDAARSGAPRPH
+598 RPDAARPDAARLDAARLDAARPDAARPDAARPDSPRSDPLRTH
-612 SRPDV
+612 PPLPDV
-617 VRPDAIRPDAMK
+617 VRPDAIRPDVMK
-629 NPPIIRNS
+629 NQPIIRNS

-645 PAFGSVAAHITNA
+645 PAFGSVAAPITNA
-658 SNKDFS
+658 SDKDS
-664 DQRTASNS
+664 LDQRTAPNAS
-672 TFPAE
+672 FLAE
-677 RDQHAVPQ
+677 RDRYEAPQ
-685 WQPPQPPTGPKA
+685 RQAAQPPTGPKA
-697 ERTDITQPLEPCSRF
+697 ERTDITQPLEPRSRF
-712 EGPQEVGKQR
+712 EGPREAGKQQV
-722 IAPPRLP
+722 APPRLS
-729 KPTTNLPDVSPP
+729 KPTNNFHDVSPP

-746 MTRLDSGVGPNE
+746 MTRPDSGVGPSE
-758 GFAAGRSNSLT
+758 GFGAGRSNSLT
-769 SSPTFAR
+769 SSPTFTR
-776 IPPPAPRALSR
+776 IPPPAPRASSR

-807 KWNPSPRGRKGSK
+807 QWNPSPRGRKGSK

-835 ALPKHEPV
+835 ALPKQEPV
-843 DESEGVSF
+843 DESEGVSHA
-851 TNEATRPLLPVEID
+851 NETARPPLQNEMD
-865 EPESGEILPHDHAR
+865 EPESGEILPHQPAK
-879 EPSPVSPSL
+879 EPSPVFPSL
-888 NLPLRRSLSAVD
+888 NLPSRRSLSAID
-900 IQTSDANEPSGKGGI
+900 IQTSDANEPSEKDGI
-915 DKPALIPDF
+915 DKPSLIPDF

-956 LRAELPPSPLEDS
+956 LRAELPLSPLDDP
-969 AIVALLLKIQLLGM
+969 AIVTLLLKIQLLGM
-983 VANEETAEPP
+983 IANEQTVEPFT
-993 VEPLAEPALER
+993 EPLAERVLER

-1009 PSVEDEESADHPST
+1009 PSVEDEDSADHPST
-1023 ERVVSFASTPPEP
+1023 ERVVSFASTPPEHE
-1036 DPEPITE
+1036 PEPVAE

-1054 VTVEGLP
+1054 VTVESLP
-1061 FLHSGPP
+1061 FLQSGPP

-1080 IATQSRLRDAFSTQ
+1080 IATQNRLRDAFSTQ

-1143 PVSTVA
+1143 PVSTVP
-1149 TTPAPMPEGREG
+1149 TTPAPMPEGRES

-1218 RIYKDVNNTIECN
+1218 CVYKDVNNTIECN
-1231 RALDVFGFAPPP
+1231 RALDVFGFVPPP

-1351 FGESAEAE
+1351 FGESTEAE
-1359 SVPVGRRTQLGKDGE
+1359 SVPVGRRTQIGKDGE

-1394 AKTATQPDPKTQV
+1394 AKTTSQPDPKAQQV
-1407 ATPQGSLPPIVSPAP
+1407 TPQGNLPPNVSPAP
-1422 LHPGSEIELVPDHI
+1422 LHPGNDMELVPDHI
-1436 MEGYEARERERA
+1436 MEGYEARDRERT
-1448 EKESLTP
+1448 EKESSTP

-1475 TEVEP
+1475 TEVDP
-1480 SLATKQHETGYGS
+1480 SLASKQLETGYGS

-1504 QRDFPALL
+1504 QRDFPGLL
-1512 GHFGRDFEGISG
+1512 AHFGRDFEGISG

-1601 VDEIRFPKGKA
+1601 ADEVRFSKGKP
-1612 VGLSPQPMSLHGRPP
+1612 VGLSPQPMSLHARPP

-1662 IRAQGGPSHR
+1662 IRAQGGPSQR

-1692 HATARTQD
+1692 HTTSRTQE
-1700 LPMSSRHPGSL
+1700 LPMSSRHPGSM
-1711 PPDMGRMEPLSAQ
+1711 PPDMARMEPLSVQ
-1724 GYMPAQQPTSLLSS
+1724 GYMPAQQPASLLSS
-1738 THSRHPSLTQP
+1738 THSRHQSSTQTP
-1749 PGSPTQQLRP
+1749 ASPTQQIRS

-1780 GQPIGLA
+1780 GQPMGLA
-1787 QSPRPG
+1787 QSPRLG
-1793 LSPVKDVPRQSA
+1793 LSPVKDVPRPSA
-1805 TPAPDATRQV
+1805 TPAPDAARQV

-1855 PRPVYQTGAPPRHED
+1855 PRPVYQAGAPPRHED
-1870 TIISGMSQKPS
+1870 TIMSGMSQKPS
-1881 SYAQQSQYQPS
+1881 GYAQQSQYQPS
-1892 SRGYDYPGY
+1892 SRGYEYPGY
-1901 GPPHGGSGTTAN
+1901 GPPHGGSGTSAN
-1913 NDWVARFDPRAQQT
+1913 NDWMARFDPRAQQT

-1946 GSYSSYAATPSQ
+1946 GSYSSYAATPGQ

-1964 NLPVPSPAPTPPPTS
+1964 NLPAPSPAPTPPPTS
-1979 ASQRSAYPNVFSQ
+1979 ASQRSAYPSVFSQ

-1999 MASGSRDMAPQPTSY
+1999 MASGSRDMASQSTSY

-2037 QSSASLYGMH
+2037 QPSASLYGMH
-2047 PRQSATQNAVQSH
+2047 PRQSATPNAVQSH

-2070 SGSHQPQSHRSTPV
+2070 SGSHQPQSQRSKSV
-2084 NLPGAS
+2084 NLPGASS

-2108 ASLASLGRSYTPPS
+2108 ASLASHGRSFTPPS
-2122 ALHPSMSGGTMSSYA
+2122 ALHPSISGGTMGSYA
-2137 PPQSST
+2137 PSQSSAS
-2143 PGSIPPL
+2143 GSIPPL
-2150 HQRPTGSLGDTGST
+2150 HQRPPGSLSDTVST

>member
-65 RGYGRGDFRDRDP
+65 RGYGRGDFRDRDRDP
-78 RDRDRDRDFRD
+78 RDRDRDREFRD

-102 DWVRRDREFDPRDN
+102 DWVRRDRDFDPRDN

-170 GGHIHRGGIRGRGRG
+170 GGHIHRGGMRGRGRG

-194 RPSFLDD
+194 RPPFLDD

-209 RSREQW
+209 RSREPW
-215 RGRDRMVDRDR
+215 RGRDRMMDRDR

-231 RDRALD
+231 RDRVLD

-298 PSRAASRA
+298 PSRADSRA

-311 TSSHPTTAPGPGPGP
+311 TSSHPPTASGPGPGP
-326 TLADRLPD
+326 ALADRLFE
-334 HPQVDH
+334 HSQVDH
-340 GRKPSGIPIIPTLEP
+340 GRKSSTIPSTAALEP
-355 TRDPERNDPRA
+355 TRDFERNDP
-366 TGARPDAIRLDTG
+366 
-379 RPDAP
+379 
-384 RPDVVRPVNVQP
+384 V
-396 DAPRPDAARADAVR
+396 AVR
-410 PVNVRPDAPRPD
+410 
-422 ASRPDAPRPDVVRP
+422 AS
-436 VNVRPDAPR
+436 
-445 PDAPRPV
+445 
-452 AVSPVN
+452 AV
-458 VRPDAPRPDA
+458 
-468 SRPDA
+468 
-473 PRPDAP
+473 
-479 RPDVVRPVN
+479 
-488 VRPDADRPDAPRPDV
+488 
-503 VRPVNVRPDAPRPDA
+503 
-518 ARADAVRP
+518 
-526 VDIRPDA
+526 
-533 SRPDAARP
+533 RP
-541 DAVRPVNVRPD
+541 DAVRPDAVRPDAVRSDAVRSDAVRSDAVRSDAVRSDVVPPDAVRPD
-552 APRPDT
+552 APQV
-558 SRPDASRPDAPR
+558 DAPGLDANF
-570 PDFVR
+570 PDRV
-575 PINVRPDAP
+575 PPDP
-584 RPDAPRSD
+584 Q
-592 APRPDD
+592 
-598 VRPDAARSGAPRPH
+598 
-612 SRPDV
+612 
-617 VRPDAIRPDAMK
+617 PDAIGMDAAK
-629 NPPIIRNS
+629 NPGPMIRNS
-637 PPPAAPQV
+637 PPQAAPQV
-645 PAFGSVAAHITNA
+645 PAFGSVTAPIADA
-658 SNKDFS
+658 SSNKDSS
-664 DQRTASNS
+664 DQRTTPIS
-672 TFPAE
+672 TFPTE
-677 RDQHAVPQ
+677 RDRYEILQRQ
-685 WQPPQPPTGPKA
+685 TPQPPTGPKA
-697 ERTDITQPLEPCSRF
+697 ERTEITQPLEPRSRL
-712 EGPQEVGKQR
+712 EGSREAGKQQV
-722 IAPPRLP
+722 APPRLS
-729 KPTTNLPDVSPP
+729 KPSINFSDVSPP

-746 MTRLDSGVGPNE
+746 MTRPDSGVGPNE
-758 GFAAGRSNSLT
+758 GFGVGRSNSLT
-769 SSPTFAR
+769 SSPTFSR

-799 IPTGPRAL
+799 IPTGPRAFQW
-807 KWNPSPRGRKGSK
+807 KAPSPRGRKGSK

-835 ALPKHEPV
+835 ALPKQEPI
-843 DESEGVSF
+843 DDSEGVSPA
-851 TNEATRPLLPVEID
+851 NEATRSLLPHEVD
-865 EPESGEILPHDHAR
+865 EPESGEILPNEPLR
-879 EPSPVSPSL
+879 EPSPIFPSL
-888 NLPLRRSLSAVD
+888 NPPLRRSLSAVD
-900 IQTSDANEPSGKGGI
+900 IQTSDVNEPSEQTSTGKT
-915 DKPALIPDF
+915 ALIPDF
-924 EGSSDEE
+924 QGSSDEE

-943 DERKRIFEKDMES
+943 DERKQIFEKDMES
-956 LRAELPPSPLEDS
+956 LRAELPPLPLEDS
-969 AIVALLLKIQLLGM
+969 AIVALLLKVQLLGM
-983 VANEETAEPP
+983 VANEQTVGRSP
-993 VEPLAEPALER
+993 EPLAEQVLER

-1009 PSVEDEESADHPST
+1009 PSVEDEESANHPST
-1023 ERVVSFASTPPEP
+1023 ERVVSFASTLPERE
-1036 DPEPITE
+1036 PEPIAE
-1043 TIIPPVVPPDE
+1043 TVIPPVVPADE
-1054 VTVEGLP
+1054 VTVESLP
-1061 FLHSGPP
+1061 FLHLGPP
-1068 TPISDMDVYHDN
+1068 TPISDMDVYHEN
-1080 IATQSRLRDAFSTQ
+1080 IATQKSLRDTFRTE
-1094 LSKVQAETFRKNAIL
+1094 LSKVQAEVFRKNALL

-1143 PVSTVA
+1143 PVSTVP
-1149 TTPAPMPEGREG
+1149 TTPAPIPEGREG

-1211 EPREVKA
+1211 EPREAKA
-1218 RIYKDVNNTIECN
+1218 RIYKDVNNTIECS
-1231 RALDVFGFAPPP
+1231 RALDVFGFVPPP
-1243 NDFTPEEHM
+1243 NDFTPEEH
-1252 IFTDAFMAH
+1252 ITFTDAFMAH
-1261 PKQWGKIA
+1261 PKRWGKIA

-1275 NFQQCIVHYYLT
+1275 NFQHCIVHYYLT

-1292 YKAKLSKRWSKRK
+1292 YKAKLNKRWSKRGK

-1319 ADLSVVKPD
+1319 ADLGVVKPD

-1351 FGESAEAE
+1351 FGDSTEVESA
-1359 SVPVGRRTQLGKDGE
+1359 PVGRRGQLGKDGE
-1374 PVERSSRRGARGG
+1374 PVERSSTRRGGRGG

-1394 AKTATQPDPKTQV
+1394 VKTATQPDSKAQV
-1407 ATPQGSLPPIVSPAP
+1407 TIPQGNLPPIVPPAP
-1422 LHPGSEIELVPDHI
+1422 LHPGSEMEVATDHI
-1436 MEGYEARERERA
+1436 LEGYEARERERS
-1448 EKESLTP
+1448 EKESLPP

-1480 SLATKQHETGYGS
+1480 PLATKQLETGYGS

-1512 GHFGRDFEGISG
+1512 GHFGRDFEGISA

-1548 FELILTDAEEKKAR
+1548 FESILTDAEEKKAR
-1562 GEPTGPLPI
+1562 GEATGPLPV

-1601 VDEIRFPKGKA
+1601 VDEIRFPKGKP

-1627 SDKERNVGRY
+1627 SDKDRNVGRY

-1687 SSVLP
+1687 SSALP
-1692 HATARTQD
+1692 HATSLAQD
-1700 LPMSSRHPGSL
+1700 LPMSSRHSGPI
-1711 PPDMGRMEPLSAQ
+1711 PPDMARMEPLSAQ
-1724 GYMPAQQPTSLLSS
+1724 AYMPAQQQTSLLSS

-1759 ELDISSVH
+1759 EADISSVH

-1780 GQPIGLA
+1780 GQPMGLA

-1793 LSPVKDVPRQSA
+1793 LSPVKDVPRPSA

-1846 APGATPGIN
+1846 APGATTGIN
-1855 PRPVYQTGAPPRHED
+1855 PRPVYQAGGPSRHED
-1870 TIISGMSQKPS
+1870 SIMSGMPQKPS
-1881 SYAQQSQYQPS
+1881 GYAQQSQYQPS
-1892 SRGYDYPGY
+1892 SRGYSEYPGY
-1901 GPPHGGSGTTAN
+1901 GPPHGGSGTSAN
-1913 NDWVARFDPRAQQT
+1913 NDWMARFDPRAQQT

-1935 LPSQQQQSGRQ
+1935 LPPQQQQQQQQQQSGRQ

-1958 SSVPLT
+1958 SSLT
-1964 NLPVPSPAPTPPPTS
+1964 NLPAPSPAPTPPPTN

-1992 ASSAQPP
+1992 ASSTQQP
-1999 MASGSRDMAPQPTSY
+1999 MASGPRDMASQPASY

-2022 SSMAYGSRQDPPTPA
+2022 SSMAYASRQDPPTPA

-2047 PRQSATQNAVQSH
+2047 PRQSATPNSVQPH

-2099 PQSQAGRSM
+2099 PQPQAGRSM
-2108 ASLASLGRSYTPPS
+2108 ASLASLGRSFTPPS
-2122 ALHPSMSGGTMSSYA
+2122 ALHPSMSGGTMGSYH
-2137 PPQSST
+2137 PPQSSAS
-2143 PGSIPPL
+2143 GSIPPL
-2150 HQRPTGSLGDTGST
+2150 HQRPSGSLGDTVST
-2164 PTHHRVYS
+2164 PTHQRVYS

>member
-1 MSSRFPPSS
+1 M
-10 GFNSRDRSPQRFG
+10 
-23 DRRPPVGPRGPD
+23 V
-35 DGPAPFGRDPPRGPR
+35 R
-50 ALVDSPRGGHFGGRG
+50 ALFVTCRPSRAFSISGDLETVAPQSVLVVLTTDLHHLAEIHRVVQGPLLTPPRGGHFGGRG

-89 NRDGP
+89 TRDGP

-102 DWVRRDREFDPRDN
+102 DWVRRDRDFDPRDN

-142 FDLARM
+142 FDLEGQRVPLLMVAIYTEEACE
-148 RRNSRDS
+148 DVVAE
-155 IISASSGGPEGPPPN
+155 IGKEAAVVVVHPSSMIVIFSVAAVDPANN
-170 GGHIHRGGIRGRGRG
+170 GV
-185 DWEGGRGRG
+185 
-194 RPSFLDD
+194 DD
-201 RDLFRRRS
+201 H
-209 RSREQW
+209 
-215 RGRDRMVDRDR
+215 
-226 DRDMD
+226 
-231 RDRALD
+231 
-237 RDRMMDRDRDR
+237 
-248 DLPRPRDR
+248 
-256 DRELDRDLDRRDRF
+256 
-270 DRREDWDNRRP
+270 
-281 DREDRDR
+281 R

-298 PSRAASRA
+298 PSRADSRA

-311 TSSHPTTAPGPGPGP
+311 TSSHPPTAPGPGPGPGP

-340 GRKPSGIPIIPTLEP
+340 GRKTSTIPSIPALEP
-355 TRDPERNDPRA
+355 TRDPERNDPVTVRA
-366 TGARPDAIRLDTG
+366 SAGRPDAFRPDVI

-384 RPDVVRPVNVQP
+384 RPDVVQADAVLP
-396 DAPRPDAARADAVR
+396 DAPRLDAVLPDAPRLDAFRPDTPRLDVVRPDAVR
-410 PVNVRPDAPRPD
+410 PDAVRPDASRLDAVRPDAPRM
-422 ASRPDAPRPDVVRP
+422 
-436 VNVRPDAPR
+436 
-445 PDAPRPV
+445 
-452 AVSPVN
+452 
-458 VRPDAPRPDA
+458 
-468 SRPDA
+468 
-473 PRPDAP
+473 
-479 RPDVVRPVN
+479 
-488 VRPDADRPDAPRPDV
+488 
-503 VRPVNVRPDAPRPDA
+503 
-518 ARADAVRP
+518 DAVR
-526 VDIRPDA
+526 
-533 SRPDAARP
+533 S
-541 DAVRPVNVRPD
+541 
-552 APRPDT
+552 
-558 SRPDASRPDAPR
+558 
-570 PDFVR
+570 
-575 PINVRPDAP
+575 
-584 RPDAPRSD
+584 
-592 APRPDD
+592 
-598 VRPDAARSGAPRPH
+598 
-612 SRPDV
+612 
-617 VRPDAIRPDAMK
+617 DAMK
-629 NPPIIRNS
+629 NLPLIRNS

-645 PAFGSVAAHITNA
+645 PAFGSVATPTTNA
-658 SNKDFS
+658 PNKDSS
-664 DQRTASNS
+664 DQRTAPNS
-672 TFPAE
+672 AFPTE
-677 RDQHAVPQ
+677 RDRNEVPQ
-685 WQPPQPPTGPKA
+685 RQPAPPPTGPKA
-697 ERTDITQPLEPCSRF
+697 ERTDITQPVEPRSRF
-712 EGPQEVGKQR
+712 EGPREAGKQQV
-722 IAPPRLP
+722 APPRLL

-741 TAPAA
+741 TGPAA
-746 MTRLDSGVGPNE
+746 MTRQDLSVGPNE
-758 GFAAGRSNSLT
+758 AFGVGRSNSLT
-769 SSPTFAR
+769 SSPTFTR

-807 KWNPSPRGRKGSK
+807 QWNPSPRGRKGSK

-835 ALPKHEPV
+835 ALPKQEPV
-843 DESEGVSF
+843 DESEGVSPA
-851 TNEATRPLLPVEID
+851 NEATRSLLPPDID
-865 EPESGEILPHDHAR
+865 EPESGEILPHEPAR

-900 IQTSDANEPSGKGGI
+900 IQTSDVNEPPEKGGT

-931 DGENIVFTQEYL
+931 DGEKIVFTQEYL

-969 AIVALLLKIQLLGM
+969 AIVAHLLKIQLLGM
-983 VANEETAEPP
+983 VADEQTFENPP
-993 VEPLAEPALER
+993 EPLVERVLEQ

-1009 PSVEDEESADHPST
+1009 PSVEDEEAADHPST
-1023 ERVVSFASTPPEP
+1023 ERVVSFASTLPERE
-1036 DPEPITE
+1036 PEPITE

-1054 VTVEGLP
+1054 VTVEN
-1061 FLHSGPP
+1061 
-1068 TPISDMDVYHDN
+1068 MVVYHEN
-1080 IATQSRLRDAFSTQ
+1080 IATQNRLRDAFSTQ
-1094 LSKVQAETFRKNAIL
+1094 LSKWQAETFRKNAVL

-1143 PVSTVA
+1143 QVSTVP

-1231 RALDVFGFAPPP
+1231 RALDVFGFVPPP

-1292 YKAKLSKRWSKRK
+1292 YKAKLSKRW
-1305 GTRKGPR
+1305 
-1312 PKSNALI
+1312 N
-1319 ADLSVVKPD
+1319 LSVVKPD
-1328 FVGEDEPPAVTDTG
+1328 FVGEEETPAVTDTG

-1359 SVPVGRRTQLGKDGE
+1359 SAPVGRRAQLGKDGE
-1374 PVERSSRRGARGG
+1374 P
-1387 GTRGGRR
+1387 T
-1394 AKTATQPDPKTQV
+1394 TTQPDPKAQV
-1407 ATPQGSLPPIVSPAP
+1407 VTPQGNMTPIVPP
-1422 LHPGSEIELVPDHI
+1422 TPVHPGSEVELAPDQI
-1436 MEGYEARERERA
+1436 LEGYEARERERA
-1448 EKESLTP
+1448 EKESSTP

-1475 TEVEP
+1475 TEVDP
-1480 SLATKQHETGYGS
+1480 ALATKQLETGYGS

-1627 SDKERNVGRY
+1627 PDKERNVGRY

-1662 IRAQGGPSHR
+1662 IRAQGGTSHR
-1672 IQGPRLGYFTEDRRD
+1672 IQGPRLGTTN
-1687 SSVLP
+1687 VLAP
-1692 HATARTQD
+1692 PWLRAIRHGTNGTFVCTRLHARTAANFSPFID
-1700 LPMSSRHPGSL
+1700 
-1711 PPDMGRMEPLSAQ
+1711 PL
-1724 GYMPAQQPTSLLSS
+1724 TSPQLN
-1738 THSRHPSLTQP
+1738 TT

-1759 ELDISSVH
+1759 ELDVSSVH

-1780 GQPIGLA
+1780 GQPMGLA

-1793 LSPVKDVPRQSA
+1793 LSPVKDVPRPSA

-1840 SEQAPS
+1840 SEQSPS
-1846 APGATPGIN
+1846 APGVTPGIN
-1855 PRPVYQTGAPPRHED
+1855 PRPVYQAGATPRHED
-1870 TIISGMSQKPS
+1870 SIMSGMSQKPPG
-1881 SYAQQSQYQPS
+1881 YAQQSQYQPS
-1892 SRGYDYPGY
+1892 SRGYEYPGY
-1901 GPPHGGSGTTAN
+1901 GPPHGGSGTSAN
-1913 NDWVARFDPRAQQT
+1913 NDWMARFDPRAQQT

-1964 NLPVPSPAPTPPPTS
+1964 NLPAPSPAPTPPPTN
-1979 ASQRSAYPNVFSQ
+1979 APQRSAYPNVFSQ
-1992 ASSAQPP
+1992 ASAQPP
-1999 MASGSRDMAPQPTSY
+1999 MPSGSRDMASQPTSY

-2022 SSMAYGSRQDPPTPA
+2022 SNMAYGSRQDPPTPG

-2047 PRQSATQNAVQSH
+2047 PRQSATPNAVQSH

-2122 ALHPSMSGGTMSSYA
+2122 ALHPSMNGGTMGSYA
-2137 PPQSST
+2137 PPSVIRAWINT
-2143 PGSIPPL
+2143 AAPPTTI
-2150 HQRPTGSLGDTGST
+2150 RI
-2164 PTHHRVYS
+2164 
-2172 HGSAQGGLPPPSQP
+2172 AW
-2186 PR
+2186 